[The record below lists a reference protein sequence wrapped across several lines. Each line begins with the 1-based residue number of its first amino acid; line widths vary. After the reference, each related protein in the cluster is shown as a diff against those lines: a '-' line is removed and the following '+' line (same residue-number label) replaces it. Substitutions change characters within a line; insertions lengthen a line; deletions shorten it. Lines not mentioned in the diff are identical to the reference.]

1 MNQNYRS
8 LYDREH
14 EHSSCGVG
22 FITDKTGE
30 QTHELLQLSHEAL
43 CTIPHRG
50 GMNAEGIGDGA
61 GVNIDLSVNF
71 YRFLT
76 AKPTLEKGDFGVAN
90 FFFPFDASQTDK
102 TKQLIESTFAAFK
115 FEIDQWREVPVNL
128 DAVNEASQ
136 QAQQTIHQ
144 VVFLRGDA
152 YADAVQFENAINL
165 ALSELESTGFT
176 DGDLEGFYPLSMSSK
191 TQVYKG
197 RLNSGEVVPF
207 FADLS
212 HPEHKVTTLF
222 FHTRFSTNTAPATMM
237 AQPFRRMAHNGELN
251 TDKKNRLSED
261 AIARQQHKKVIF
273 PKGQSDSARLDQTL
287 ARRVVEDEMDIV
299 TAVLAMMPPAWEND
313 PSMSDDVR
321 AMLEYFSLSEEKNDG
336 PAALIFSDGQKVGAR
351 LDRLG
356 LRPLRSV
363 ETERYLAVMSESGQI
378 DFPPESVTRYGRI
391 QAGGMIYFDHA
402 TGRSYETNEILETLA
417 KARDYKGLL
426 ASARITLDDIE
437 PVGIEKIQDNTQF
450 STYSRHVAYSLNQES
465 FKFFLDPMIE
475 NAAEKISAMGF
486 GLAPNVLTD
495 EEGGMSK
502 YFSQRFAQVTN
513 PPLDS
518 LRESDGMTLRVAL
531 GAKPNFSPRD
541 SVQLVLQS
549 PILQPQ
555 QLEQIFTQ
563 TQIGVETYDALFK
576 PTLNS
581 REDNAVRVEEAIAA
595 LCDQV
600 EDAARRRVGIVVVS
614 DKQISQEYA
623 ALPAILTVAAL
634 NQRLIQ
640 KGLRFNTSLV
650 YLTGQAASSH
660 DIACLLGF
668 GASAVCP
675 LSVYHRAQTLSNNQT
690 VEKGLNNFQKAVE
703 KSLMKTM
710 GKFGLCTAESYI
722 GGEFFESN
730 FLDSDSDGLKA
741 YFPNISSPVGGAQFD
756 DLAWS
761 AAKWHF
767 KALAINEENQIPLLG
782 LFKERQD
789 GAGHSFGNTA
799 VREYIN
805 MTQESVQYADA
816 SADQAEIALDKTS
829 EFVGEDVDYK
839 DKGFDKRTP
848 EQIDEFA
855 ITPSYRAFTSNLY
868 SERET
873 RPAALRDILL
883 LPLDFSAA
891 NSVDDVVKLLDRF
904 HREGNVNYLWQGI
917 TVEALGESRFALALT
932 QREPQLLKAAI
943 ERVWQDHLTDIAI
956 EFDKVV
962 ILANERLAVFLSKVR
977 QAKTPLAIN
986 EVEPAHLITPT
997 LASGAMSHGALNA
1010 NAHIAVAQGTNIA
1023 GAMSNSGEGGEH
1035 SSRYNSIKS
1044 SKIKQFAS
1052 GRFGVW
1058 VGYLADPQLQEI
1070 EIKIAQ
1076 GAKPGEGGQLPAPK
1090 VTVEIAAAR
1099 GGTPGVE
1106 LVSPP
1111 PHHDTYSIE
1120 DLGQLIHDAKAAR
1133 VKVIVKLVSSEG
1145 IGTIAVGVAKAGA
1158 DVINVAGN
1166 TGGTGAA
1173 AVTSLKNTG
1182 RAAEIGIAE
1191 VHQALS
1197 ENGLRDKVVL
1207 RCSNAHQTGMDVIK
1221 SAIMGGDSFEFGTT
1235 ALMMLK
1241 CVMAKNCNVKC
1252 PAGLTTNPE
1261 LYQGDPRALAQYFL
1275 NVAHEVREIL
1285 AALGYCSLREIRGRT
1300 ELLHLANHH
1309 SIVGRLDVTGLLRPV
1324 DLVKVAKPVYLEA
1337 DFTPDQHFID
1347 ALFESYFTAE
1357 VAQIELESVK
1367 LNNRNKSTGGQLSID
1382 VERFLNY
1389 GNGYATQGRK
1399 GEAGDVCVNAQSHPS
1414 IFTSANGRR
1423 FLAPE
1428 SVKVRTHGSAGQSYG
1443 AFNNSG
1449 IIMEHTGVCNDGV
1462 GKGSSGGHIV
1472 VRSPGGGALE
1482 TGKNVLIGN
1491 FALFGATGGQI
1502 FVQGEAGDRFAVRN
1516 SGAVAV
1522 VEGVGDFCCEY
1533 MTNGSVINL
1542 GDYGKGFGNGMSGGV
1557 AYQYDVDGSFAAR
1570 CSEDSVTA
1578 LPLIEHNEGYEQAL
1592 KWHLEEH
1599 VRFTQSPTA
1608 KALLDDW
1615 ATSRTLFTLVF
1626 PLALTQSQ
1634 HPDSILKTHSR
1645 KKMLEELI
1653 AGEANRLIESV
1664 HLAYESGEALSDGLS
1679 PQYGDMDTVLIFDL
1693 LTQSGVLHRA
1703 HQLVSSQ
1710 SECEVQQSR
1719 LVKRLFE
1726 LRDKK
1731 LLDTLLKDV
1740 KEAVS
1745 NYRDEELSVLLA
1757 HKRVVDYKT
1766 SLARR
1771 DVTDTHSRGTS
1782 VWIIARE
1789 QEIQKQLQQIE
1800 PLAQRM
1806 ATLYCHTFADVIREE
1821 IEQEKAQA
1829 ASQQTAKA
1837 QSA

>member
-1 MNQNYRS
+1 MNQESRS

-30 QTHELLQLSHEAL
+30 QTHQLLALAHEAL

-71 YRFLT
+71 YRFLLNE
-76 AKPTLEKGDFGVAN
+76 PTLEKGEFGVAN
-90 FFFPFDASQTDK
+90 FFFPFDSIQFENAK
-102 TKQLIESTFAAFK
+102 ALILETLYKYSLK
-115 FEIDQWREVPVNL
+115 VELWREVPVNPE
-128 DAVNEASQ
+128 AVNNASQ
-136 QAQQTIHQ
+136 KVQQTIQQ
-144 VVFLRGDA
+144 VVFLRGDSQP
-152 YADAVQFENAINL
+152 DAQAFEDQINA
-165 ALSELESTGFT
+165 ALSELESVGFT
-176 DGDLEGFYPLSMSSK
+176 APELEGFYPLSMSSR

-197 RLNSGEVVPF
+197 RLNSGEVVPY
-207 FADLS
+207 FADLT
-212 HPEHKVTTLF
+212 HPEHHVTTLF

-287 ARRVVEDEMDIV
+287 ARRVIEDRMDIV

-313 PSMSDDVR
+313 ESISQEVR
-321 AMLEYFSLSEEKNDG
+321 DMLEYFSLSEEKNDG
-336 PAALIFSDGQKVGAR
+336 PAALIFSDGEKVGAR

-363 ETERYLAVMSESGQI
+363 ETDRYLAVMSESGQI
-378 DFPPESVTRYGRI
+378 DFPPEDVVRYGRI
-391 QAGGMIYFDHA
+391 QAGGMIYFDHS
-402 TGRSYETNEILETLA
+402 TGKSYETKEILETLA
-417 KARDYKGLL
+417 KERNYSALL
-426 ASARITLDDIE
+426 ASAKMTLGDID
-437 PVGIEKIQDNTQF
+437 PVDVSSIQENTNF

-475 NAAEKISAMGF
+475 NGAEKISAMGF

-531 GAKPNFSPRD
+531 GAKPGFSPQD
-541 SVQLVLQS
+541 TVQLVLQS
-549 PILQPQ
+549 PVLQPQ
-555 QLEQIFTQ
+555 QLEQIQNQDRIEVATF
-563 TQIGVETYDALFK
+563 DALYS

-581 REDNAVRVEEAIAA
+581 REDNAKRVEEAIVA
-595 LCDQV
+595 LCD
-600 EDAARRRVGIVVVS
+600 EIEEAARRRCGIVLLT
-614 DKQISQEYA
+614 DKNIGKDKA
-623 ALPAILTVAAL
+623 ALPAILMVAAA
-634 NQRLIQ
+634 NQRLIKQ
-640 KGLRFNTSLV
+640 GLRFNTSIV

-675 LSVYHRAQTLSNNQT
+675 ISVFYRAQTLSNNQT
-690 VEKGLNNFQKAVE
+690 VEAGLKNFQKAVE

-730 FLDSDSDGLKA
+730 FLDSDSDCLKD
-741 YFPNISSPVGGAQFD
+741 YFPNISSPVGGARFD

-761 AAKWHF
+761 SAKWHF

-805 MTQESVQYADA
+805 MTQEPVTY
-816 SADQAEIALDKTS
+816 ADQAELAMDKTNQFAS
-829 EFVGEDVDYK
+829 EDIAYK
-839 DKGFDKRTP
+839 DKGYEKRTP
-848 EQIDEFA
+848 EQIDEFEV
-855 ITPSYRAFTSNLY
+855 TPSYRSFIDNLY
-868 SERET
+868 SEREE

-883 LPLDFSAA
+883 LPLNFSAA
-891 NSVDDVVKLLDRF
+891 STVEEFAHLLDRF
-904 HREGNVNYLWQGI
+904 HLDGNVNYLWGGI
-917 TVEALGESRFALALT
+917 TIENQSQTDRAFTITLDNTERTALLAEALQNGWGENV
-932 QREPQLLKAAI
+932 EQLSLHA
-943 ERVWQDHLTDIAI
+943 
-956 EFDKVV
+956 DKVDV
-962 ILANERLAVFLSKVR
+962 VLTEKYAQFLASIKKANAPISLD
-977 QAKTPLAIN
+977 
-986 EVEPAHLITPT
+986 EVEPAHVITPT
-997 LASGAMSHGALNA
+997 FASGAMSHGALNS

-1035 SSRYNSIKS
+1035 STRFNSIKS

-1058 VGYLADPQLQEI
+1058 VGYLADPQLEEI

-1076 GAKPGEGGQLPAPK
+1076 GAKPGEGGQLPSPK

-1133 VKVIVKLVSSEG
+1133 VRVIVKLVSSEG

-1191 VHQALS
+1191 VHQSLS
-1197 ENGLRDKVVL
+1197 ENGLRDKVTL

-1241 CVMAKNCNVKC
+1241 CVMAKNCNIKC

-1261 LYQGDPRALAQYFL
+1261 LYQGDPRALAQYFQ

-1285 AALGYCSLREIRGRT
+1285 ANLGFQSLREIRGKT

-1309 SIVGRLDVTGLLRPV
+1309 SIVGRLDVTGLLREV
-1324 DLVKVAKPVYLEA
+1324 EHVRVAHPVYLEA
-1337 DFTPDQHFID
+1337 DFTPDD
-1347 ALFESYFTAE
+1347 AYIEKLLGDYFDSE
-1357 VAQIELESVK
+1357 LLNIELSGTK

-1382 VERFLNY
+1382 IERALNY
-1389 GNGYATQGRK
+1389 QNV
-1399 GEAGDVCVNAQSHPS
+1399 GENHPAVFTAG
-1414 IFTSANGRR
+1414 NGRR
-1423 FLAPE
+1423 FLDAE
-1428 SVKVRTHGSAGQSYG
+1428 SVVVRTHGSAGQSYG

-1449 IIMEHTGVCNDGV
+1449 LVMEHVGTCNDGV

-1472 VRSPGGGALE
+1472 VRTPGSKQLSAGN
-1482 TGKNVLIGN
+1482 NVLIGN
-1491 FALFGATGGQI
+1491 FALFGATGGQAFI
-1502 FVQGEAGDRFAVRN
+1502 QGEAGDRFAVRN

-1542 GDYGKGFGNGMSGGV
+1542 GSYGKGFGNGMSGGV
-1557 AYQYDVDGSFAAR
+1557 AYQYDVDGAFANR
-1570 CSEDSVTA
+1570 CSKDSVLA
-1578 LPLIEHNEGYEQAL
+1578 LPLIEHNEGYEEAL
-1592 KWHLEEH
+1592 KWHLEQH
-1599 VRFTQSPTA
+1599 VKFTQSETA
-1608 KALLDDW
+1608 KAILADW
-1615 ATSRTLFTLVF
+1615 ATSRTLFTLVL

-1634 HPDSILKTHSR
+1634 HPDSILSTHPR

-1653 AGEANRLIESV
+1653 QGEANRLIEEV
-1664 HLAYESGEALSDGLS
+1664 HFAYEDNQPLSRGLS
-1679 PQYGDMDTVLIFDL
+1679 PQYGDMDTPLICNL

-1703 HQLVSSQ
+1703 HQLVKGQ
-1710 SECEVQQSR
+1710 YEGDVEQSR
-1719 LVKRLFE
+1719 AVKRLFE

-1731 LLDTLLKDV
+1731 LLDMLLKDV
-1740 KEAVS
+1740 KEAIS
-1745 NYRDEELSVLLA
+1745 NYRDEELAVLLA
-1757 HKRVVDYKT
+1757 AKRVQDYKT

-1771 DVTDTHSRGTS
+1771 DVWDTHSRGTT
-1782 VWIIARE
+1782 VWILARE
-1789 QEIQKQLQQIE
+1789 QDISEQMKDIE
-1800 PLAQRM
+1800 AVSLRM
-1806 ATLYCHTFADVIREE
+1806 ATLYCHVFADVIRDD
-1821 IEQEKAQA
+1821 IEQQK
-1829 ASQQTAKA
+1829 SQEQLEAQTA
-1837 QSA
+1837 

>member
-1 MNQNYRS
+1 MNQESRS

-30 QTHELLQLSHEAL
+30 QTHQLLALAHEAL

-71 YRFLT
+71 YRFLLNE
-76 AKPTLEKGDFGVAN
+76 PTLEKGEFGVAN
-90 FFFPFDASQTDK
+90 FFFPFDSTQFENAK
-102 TKQLIESTFAAFK
+102 TLILETLYKYSLK
-115 FEIDQWREVPVNL
+115 VELWREVPVNPE
-128 DAVNEASQ
+128 AVNNASQ
-136 QAQQTIHQ
+136 KVQQTIQQ
-144 VVFLRGDA
+144 VVFLRGDSQP
-152 YADAVQFENAINL
+152 DAQAFEDQINA
-165 ALSELESTGFT
+165 ALSELESVGFT
-176 DGDLEGFYPLSMSSK
+176 APELEGFYPLSMSSR

-197 RLNSGEVVPF
+197 RLNSGEVVPY
-207 FADLS
+207 FADLTD
-212 HPEHKVTTLF
+212 PEHHVTTLF

-287 ARRVVEDEMDIV
+287 ARRVIEDRMDIV

-313 PSMSDDVR
+313 ESISQEVR
-321 AMLEYFSLSEEKNDG
+321 DMLEYFSLSEEKNDG
-336 PAALIFSDGQKVGAR
+336 PAALIFSDGEKVGAR

-363 ETERYLAVMSESGQI
+363 ETDRYLAVMSESGQI
-378 DFPPESVTRYGRI
+378 DFPPEDVVRYGRI
-391 QAGGMIYFDHA
+391 QAGGMIYFDHS
-402 TGRSYETNEILETLA
+402 TGKSYETKEILETLA
-417 KARDYKGLL
+417 KERNYSALL
-426 ASARITLDDIE
+426 ASAKMTLGDID
-437 PVGIEKIQDNTQF
+437 PVDVSSIQENTNF

-475 NAAEKISAMGF
+475 NGAEKISAMGF

-531 GAKPNFSPRD
+531 GAKPGFSPQD
-541 SVQLVLQS
+541 TVQLVLQS
-549 PILQPQ
+549 PVLQPQ
-555 QLEQIFTQ
+555 QLEQIQNQDRIEVATF
-563 TQIGVETYDALFK
+563 DALYS

-581 REDNAVRVEEAIAA
+581 REDNAKRVEEAIAA
-595 LCDQV
+595 LCD
-600 EDAARRRVGIVVVS
+600 EIEEAARRRCGIVLLT
-614 DKQISQEYA
+614 DKNIGKDKA
-623 ALPAILTVAAL
+623 ALPAILMVAAA
-634 NQRLIQ
+634 NQRLIKQ
-640 KGLRFNTSLV
+640 GLRFNTSIV

-675 LSVYHRAQTLSNNQT
+675 ISVFYRAQTLSNNQT
-690 VEKGLNNFQKAVE
+690 VEAGLKNFQKAVE

-730 FLDSDSDGLKA
+730 FLDSDSDCLKD
-741 YFPNISSPVGGAQFD
+741 YFPNISSPVGGARFD

-761 AAKWHF
+761 SAKWHF

-805 MTQESVQYADA
+805 MTQEPVTY
-816 SADQAEIALDKTS
+816 ADQAELAMDKTNQFAS
-829 EFVGEDVDYK
+829 EDIAYK
-839 DKGFDKRTP
+839 DKGYEKRTP
-848 EQIDEFA
+848 EQIDEFEV
-855 ITPSYRAFTSNLY
+855 TPSYRSFIDNLY
-868 SERET
+868 SEREE

-891 NSVDDVVKLLDRF
+891 STVEEFAHLLDRF
-904 HREGNVNYLWQGI
+904 HLDGNVNYLWGGI
-917 TVEALGESRFALALT
+917 TIENQSQTDRAFTITLDNTERTALLAEALQNGWGENV
-932 QREPQLLKAAI
+932 EQLSLHA
-943 ERVWQDHLTDIAI
+943 
-956 EFDKVV
+956 DKVDV
-962 ILANERLAVFLSKVR
+962 VLTEKYAQFLASIKKANAPISLD
-977 QAKTPLAIN
+977 
-986 EVEPAHLITPT
+986 EVEPAHVITPT
-997 LASGAMSHGALNA
+997 FASGAMSHGALNS

-1035 SSRYNSIKS
+1035 STRFNSIKS

-1058 VGYLADPQLQEI
+1058 VGYLADPQLEEI

-1076 GAKPGEGGQLPAPK
+1076 GAKPGEGGQLPSPK

-1133 VKVIVKLVSSEG
+1133 VRVIVKLVSSEG

-1191 VHQALS
+1191 VHQSLS
-1197 ENGLRDKVVL
+1197 ENGLRDKVTL

-1241 CVMAKNCNVKC
+1241 CVMAKNCNIKC

-1261 LYQGDPRALAQYFL
+1261 LYQGDPRALAQYFQ

-1285 AALGYCSLREIRGRT
+1285 ASLGFQSLREIRGKT

-1309 SIVGRLDVTGLLRPV
+1309 SIVGRLDVTGLLREV
-1324 DLVKVAKPVYLEA
+1324 EHVRVAHPVYLEA
-1337 DFTPDQHFID
+1337 DFTPDD
-1347 ALFESYFTAE
+1347 AYIEKLLGDYFDSE
-1357 VAQIELESVK
+1357 LLNIELSGTK

-1382 VERFLNY
+1382 IERALNY
-1389 GNGYATQGRK
+1389 QNV
-1399 GEAGDVCVNAQSHPS
+1399 GENHPAVFTAG
-1414 IFTSANGRR
+1414 NGRR
-1423 FLAPE
+1423 FLDAE
-1428 SVKVRTHGSAGQSYG
+1428 SVVVRTHGSAGQSYG

-1449 IIMEHTGVCNDGV
+1449 LVMEHVGTCNDGV

-1472 VRSPGGGALE
+1472 VRTPGSKQLSAGN
-1482 TGKNVLIGN
+1482 NVLIGN
-1491 FALFGATGGQI
+1491 FALFGATGGQAFI
-1502 FVQGEAGDRFAVRN
+1502 QGEAGDRFAVRN

-1542 GDYGKGFGNGMSGGV
+1542 GSYGKGFGNGMSGGV
-1557 AYQYDVDGSFAAR
+1557 AYQYDVDGAFANR
-1570 CSEDSVTA
+1570 CSKDSVLA
-1578 LPLIEHNEGYEQAL
+1578 LPLIEHNEGYEEAL
-1592 KWHLEEH
+1592 KWHLEQH
-1599 VRFTQSPTA
+1599 VKFTQSETA
-1608 KALLDDW
+1608 KAILADW
-1615 ATSRTLFTLVF
+1615 ATSRTLFTLVL

-1634 HPDSILKTHSR
+1634 HPDSILSTHPR

-1653 AGEANRLIESV
+1653 QGEANRLIEEV
-1664 HLAYESGEALSDGLS
+1664 HFAYEDNQPLSRGFS
-1679 PQYGDMDTVLIFDL
+1679 PQYGDMDTPLICNL

-1703 HQLVSSQ
+1703 HQLVKGQ
-1710 SECEVQQSR
+1710 YEGDVEQSR
-1719 LVKRLFE
+1719 AVKRLFE

-1731 LLDTLLKDV
+1731 LLDMLLKDV
-1740 KEAVS
+1740 KEAIS
-1745 NYRDEELSVLLA
+1745 NYRDEELAVLLA
-1757 HKRVVDYKT
+1757 AKRVQDYKT

-1771 DVTDTHSRGTS
+1771 DVWDTHSRGTT
-1782 VWIIARE
+1782 VWILARE
-1789 QEIQKQLQQIE
+1789 QDISEQMKDIE
-1800 PLAQRM
+1800 AVSLRM
-1806 ATLYCHTFADVIREE
+1806 ATLYCHVFADVIRDD
-1821 IEQEKAQA
+1821 IEQQKTQEQLEA
-1829 ASQQTAKA
+1829 QTA
-1837 QSA
+1837 

>member
-1 MNQNYRS
+1 MNQESRS

-30 QTHELLQLSHEAL
+30 QTHQLLALAHEAL

-71 YRFLT
+71 YRFLLNE
-76 AKPTLEKGDFGVAN
+76 PTLEKGEFGVAN
-90 FFFPFDASQTDK
+90 FFFPFDSTQFENAK
-102 TKQLIESTFAAFK
+102 TLILETLYKYSLK
-115 FEIDQWREVPVNL
+115 VELWREVPVNPE
-128 DAVNEASQ
+128 AVNNASQ
-136 QAQQTIHQ
+136 KVQQTIQQ
-144 VVFLRGDA
+144 VVFLRGDSQP
-152 YADAVQFENAINL
+152 DAQAFEDQINA
-165 ALSELESTGFT
+165 ALSELESVGFT
-176 DGDLEGFYPLSMSSK
+176 APELEGFYPLSMSSR

-197 RLNSGEVVPF
+197 RLNSGEVVPY
-207 FADLS
+207 FADLT
-212 HPEHKVTTLF
+212 HPEHHVTTLF

-287 ARRVVEDEMDIV
+287 ARRVIEDRMDIV

-313 PSMSDDVR
+313 ESISQEVR
-321 AMLEYFSLSEEKNDG
+321 DMLEYFSLSEEKNDG
-336 PAALIFSDGQKVGAR
+336 PAALIFSDGEKVGAR

-363 ETERYLAVMSESGQI
+363 ETDRYLAVMSESGQI
-378 DFPPESVTRYGRI
+378 DFPPEDVVRYGRI
-391 QAGGMIYFDHA
+391 QAGGMIYFDHS
-402 TGRSYETNEILETLA
+402 TGKSYETKEILETLA
-417 KARDYKGLL
+417 KERNYSALL
-426 ASARITLDDIE
+426 ASAKMTLSDID
-437 PVGIEKIQDNTQF
+437 PVDVSSIQENTNF

-475 NAAEKISAMGF
+475 NGAEKISAMGF

-531 GAKPNFSPRD
+531 GAKPGFSPQD
-541 SVQLVLQS
+541 TVQLVLQS
-549 PILQPQ
+549 PVLQPQ
-555 QLEQIFTQ
+555 QLEQIQNQNRIEVATF
-563 TQIGVETYDALFK
+563 DALYS

-581 REDNAVRVEEAIAA
+581 REDNAKRVEEAIAA
-595 LCDQV
+595 LCD
-600 EDAARRRVGIVVVS
+600 EIEEAARRRCGIVLLT
-614 DKQISQEYA
+614 DKNIGKDKA
-623 ALPAILTVAAL
+623 ALPAILMVAAA
-634 NQRLIQ
+634 NQRLIKQ
-640 KGLRFNTSLV
+640 GLRFNTSIV

-675 LSVYHRAQTLSNNQT
+675 ISVFYRAQTLSNNQT
-690 VEKGLNNFQKAVE
+690 VEAGLKNFQKAVE

-730 FLDSDSDGLKA
+730 FLDSDSDCLKD
-741 YFPNISSPVGGAQFD
+741 YFPNISSPVGGARFD

-761 AAKWHF
+761 SAKWHF

-805 MTQESVQYADA
+805 MTQEPVTY
-816 SADQAEIALDKTS
+816 ADQAELAMDKTNQFAS
-829 EFVGEDVDYK
+829 EDIAYK
-839 DKGFDKRTP
+839 DKGYEKRTP
-848 EQIDEFA
+848 EQIDEFEV
-855 ITPSYRAFTSNLY
+855 TPSYRSFIDNLY
-868 SERET
+868 SEREE

-891 NSVDDVVKLLDRF
+891 STVEEFAHLLDRF
-904 HREGNVNYLWQGI
+904 HLDGNVNYLWGGI
-917 TVEALGESRFALALT
+917 TIESQSQTDRAFTIALDNTERTALLAEALQNGWGENV
-932 QREPQLLKAAI
+932 EQLSLHA
-943 ERVWQDHLTDIAI
+943 
-956 EFDKVV
+956 DKVDV
-962 ILANERLAVFLSKVR
+962 VMTEKYAQFLASIKKANAPISLD
-977 QAKTPLAIN
+977 
-986 EVEPAHLITPT
+986 EVEPAHVITPT
-997 LASGAMSHGALNA
+997 FASGAMSHGALNS

-1035 SSRYNSIKS
+1035 STRFNSIKS

-1058 VGYLADPQLQEI
+1058 VGYLADPQLEEI

-1076 GAKPGEGGQLPAPK
+1076 GAKPGEGGQLPSPK

-1133 VKVIVKLVSSEG
+1133 VRVIVKLVSSEG

-1191 VHQALS
+1191 VHQSLS
-1197 ENGLRDKVVL
+1197 ENGLRDKVTL

-1241 CVMAKNCNVKC
+1241 CVMAKNCNIKC

-1261 LYQGDPRALAQYFL
+1261 LYQGDPRALAQYFQ

-1285 AALGYCSLREIRGRT
+1285 ASLGFQSLREIRGKT

-1309 SIVGRLDVTGLLRPV
+1309 SIVGRLDVTGLLREV
-1324 DLVKVAKPVYLEA
+1324 EHVRVAHPVYLEA
-1337 DFTPDQHFID
+1337 DFTPDD
-1347 ALFESYFTAE
+1347 AYIEKLLGDYFDSE
-1357 VAQIELESVK
+1357 LLNIELSGTK

-1382 VERFLNY
+1382 IERALNY
-1389 GNGYATQGRK
+1389 QNV
-1399 GEAGDVCVNAQSHPS
+1399 GENHPAVFTAG
-1414 IFTSANGRR
+1414 NGRR
-1423 FLAPE
+1423 FLDAE
-1428 SVKVRTHGSAGQSYG
+1428 SVVVRTHGSAGQSYG

-1449 IIMEHTGVCNDGV
+1449 LVMEHVGTCNDGV

-1472 VRSPGGGALE
+1472 VRTPGSKQLSAGN
-1482 TGKNVLIGN
+1482 NVLIGN
-1491 FALFGATGGQI
+1491 FALFGATGGQAFI
-1502 FVQGEAGDRFAVRN
+1502 QGEAGDRFAVRN

-1542 GDYGKGFGNGMSGGV
+1542 GSYGKGFGNGMSGGV
-1557 AYQYDVDGSFAAR
+1557 AYQYDVDGAFANR
-1570 CSEDSVTA
+1570 CSKDSVLA
-1578 LPLIEHNEGYEQAL
+1578 LPLIEHNEGYEEAL
-1592 KWHLEEH
+1592 KWHLEQH
-1599 VRFTQSPTA
+1599 VKFTQSETA
-1608 KALLDDW
+1608 KAILADW
-1615 ATSRTLFTLVF
+1615 ATSRTLFTLVL

-1634 HPDSILKTHSR
+1634 HPDSILSTHPR

-1653 AGEANRLIESV
+1653 QGEANRLIEEV
-1664 HLAYESGEALSDGLS
+1664 HFAYEDNQPLSRGFS
-1679 PQYGDMDTVLIFDL
+1679 PQYGDMDTPLICNL

-1703 HQLVSSQ
+1703 HQLVKGQ
-1710 SECEVQQSR
+1710 YEGDVEQSR
-1719 LVKRLFE
+1719 AVKRLFE

-1731 LLDTLLKDV
+1731 LLDMLLKDV
-1740 KEAVS
+1740 KEAIS
-1745 NYRDEELSVLLA
+1745 NYRDEELAVLLA
-1757 HKRVVDYKT
+1757 AKRVQDYKT

-1771 DVTDTHSRGTS
+1771 DVWDTHSRGTT
-1782 VWIIARE
+1782 VWILARE
-1789 QEIQKQLQQIE
+1789 QDISEQMKDIE
-1800 PLAQRM
+1800 AVSLRM
-1806 ATLYCHTFADVIREE
+1806 ATLYCHVFADVIRDD
-1821 IEQEKAQA
+1821 IEQQKTQEQLEA
-1829 ASQQTAKA
+1829 QTA
-1837 QSA
+1837 

>member
-1 MNQNYRS
+1 MNQESRS

-30 QTHELLQLSHEAL
+30 QTHQLLTLAHEAL

-71 YRFLT
+71 YRFLLND
-76 AKPTLEKGDFGVAN
+76 PTLEKGEFGVAN
-90 FFFPFDASQTDK
+90 FFFPFDSTQFESAK
-102 TKQLIESTFAAFK
+102 TLILETLYKYSLK
-115 FEIDQWREVPVNL
+115 VELWREVPVNL
-128 DAVNEASQ
+128 HAVNQASQ
-136 QAQQTIHQ
+136 SVQQAIQQ
-144 VVFLRGDA
+144 VVFLNGDNQI
-152 YADAVQFENAINL
+152 DKQVFEDQIND
-165 ALSELESTGFT
+165 ALSELESIGFT
-176 DGDLEGFYPLSMSSK
+176 EPGLEGFYPLSMSSR

-197 RLNSGEVVPF
+197 RLNSGEVVPY
-207 FADLS
+207 FADLM
-212 HPEHKVTTLF
+212 HPEHHVTTLF

-287 ARRVVEDEMDIV
+287 ARRVVEDRMDIV

-313 PSMSDDVR
+313 ESISQEVR
-321 AMLEYFSLSEEKNDG
+321 DMLEYFSLSEEKNDG
-336 PAALIFSDGQKVGAR
+336 PAALIFSDGEKVGAR

-363 ETERYLAVMSESGQI
+363 ETHRYLAVMSESGQI
-378 DFPPESVTRYGRI
+378 DFPPEEVTRYGRI
-391 QAGGMIYFDHA
+391 QAGGMIYFDHS
-402 TGRSYETNEILETLA
+402 TGKSYETKEILETLA
-417 KARDYKGLL
+417 KERNYSALL
-426 ASARITLDDIE
+426 ESAKITLNDLE
-437 PVGIEKIQDNTQF
+437 PVAIDVVQENNNF

-475 NAAEKISAMGF
+475 NGAEKISAMGF

-531 GAKPNFSPRD
+531 GAKPGFSPQD
-541 SVQLVLQS
+541 TVQLVLKS
-549 PILQPQ
+549 PVLQPQ
-555 QLEQIFTQ
+555 QLEQILEQSRIEVQ
-563 TQIGVETYDALFK
+563 TFDTLYT

-581 REDNAVRVEEAIAA
+581 REDNAKRVEEAINA
-595 LCDQV
+595 LCDDI
-600 EDAARRRVGIVVVS
+600 EEAARRRCGIVLLS
-614 DKQISQEYA
+614 DKNISKDKA
-623 ALPAILTVAAL
+623 ALPAILMAAAA
-634 NQRLIQ
+634 NQRLIKQ
-640 KGLRFNTSLV
+640 GLRFNTSIV

-675 LSVYHRAQTLSNNQT
+675 ISVFYRAQTLSTNQS
-690 VEKGLNNFQKAVE
+690 VEAGLKHFQKAVE

-730 FLDSDSDGLKA
+730 FLDSDSDCLKQ
-741 YFPNISSPVGGAQFD
+741 YFPNISSPVGGARFE

-761 AAKWHF
+761 SAKWHF

-805 MTQESVQYADA
+805 MTQEPVTY
-816 SADQAEIALDKTS
+816 ADQAELAMDKTNQFAS
-829 EFVGEDVDYK
+829 ADIAYK
-839 DKGFDKRTP
+839 DKGYEKRSAK
-848 EQIDEFA
+848 QIDEFEV
-855 ITPSYRAFTSNLY
+855 TPSYRSFIDNLY
-868 SERET
+868 QERSA

-891 NSVDDVVKLLDRF
+891 RTTEAFAHLLDRF
-904 HREGNVNYLWQGI
+904 HLDGNVNYLWGGI
-917 TVEALGESRFALALT
+917 SIECISDQDRRFNFRLDNTSNLPTFAEALQIGWADHVE
-932 QREPQLLKAAI
+932 QLSLL
-943 ERVWQDHLTDIAI
+943 V
-956 EFDKVV
+956 DKVEV
-962 ILANERLAVFLSKVR
+962 VLAPRYAAFI
-977 QAKTPLAIN
+977 AKIQKAKAPIGLD
-986 EVEPAHLITPT
+986 EVDPAHLITPT
-997 LASGAMSHGALNA
+997 FASGAMSHGALNS

-1035 SSRYNSIKS
+1035 SSRFNSIKS

-1058 VGYLADPQLQEI
+1058 VGYLADPQLEEI

-1076 GAKPGEGGQLPAPK
+1076 GAKPGEGGQLPSPK

-1133 VKVIVKLVSSEG
+1133 VRVIVKLVSSEG

-1191 VHQALS
+1191 VHQSLS
-1197 ENGLRDKVVL
+1197 ENGLRDKVTL

-1261 LYQGDPRALAQYFL
+1261 LYQGDPRALAQYFQ

-1285 AALGYCSLREIRGRT
+1285 ASLGYRSLRDIRGKT

-1309 SIVGRLDVTGLLRPV
+1309 SIVGRLDVTGLLREV
-1324 DLVKVAKPVYLEA
+1324 EHVTVSHPVYLEA
-1337 DFTPDQHFID
+1337 DFTPDD
-1347 ALFESYFTAE
+1347 AYIEKLLGDYFNSE
-1357 VAQIELESVK
+1357 NLNIELAGTK

-1382 VERFLNY
+1382 IERALNY
-1389 GNGYATQGRK
+1389 ENV
-1399 GEAGDVCVNAQSHPS
+1399 GEQHPAVFTAG
-1414 IFTSANGRR
+1414 NGRR
-1423 FLAPE
+1423 YLDAE
-1428 SVKVRTHGSAGQSYG
+1428 SVVVRTLGSAGQSYG

-1449 IIMEHTGVCNDGV
+1449 LVMEHVGTCNDGV
-1462 GKGSSGGHIV
+1462 GKGASGGHIV
-1472 VRSPGGGALE
+1472 VRSPGGNDMSAGN
-1482 TGKNVLIGN
+1482 NVLIGN
-1491 FALFGATGGQI
+1491 FALFGATGGQAFI
-1502 FVQGEAGDRFAVRN
+1502 QGEAGDRFAVRN

-1542 GDYGKGFGNGMSGGV
+1542 GGYGKGFGNGMSGGL
-1557 AYQYDVDGSFAAR
+1557 AYQYDVDGAFIQS
-1570 CSEDSVTA
+1570 CSKDSVLA
-1578 LPLIEHNEGYEQAL
+1578 LPLIEHNEGYEEAL
-1592 KWHLEEH
+1592 KWHLAEH
-1599 VRFTQSPTA
+1599 VRFTQSTKA
-1608 KALLDDW
+1608 KAILEDW
-1615 ATSRTLFTLVF
+1615 ATSRTLFTLVL

-1634 HPDSILKTHSR
+1634 HPESILAANTR
-1645 KKMLEELI
+1645 KKMMEELI
-1653 AGEANRLIESV
+1653 LGESNRLIEEV
-1664 HLAYESGEALSDGLS
+1664 HFAYEGNEALSRGFS
-1679 PQYGDMDTVLIFDL
+1679 PQYGDMDTPLICDL

-1703 HQLVSSQ
+1703 QQLVKGQ
-1710 SECEVQQSR
+1710 FEGEVDQSR
-1719 LVKRLFE
+1719 AIKRLFE

-1740 KEAVS
+1740 KEAIS
-1745 NYRDEELSVLLA
+1745 NYRDEELAVLLA
-1757 HKRVVDYKT
+1757 AKRVQDYKT

-1771 DVTDTHSRGTS
+1771 DVWDTHSRGTS
-1782 VWIIARE
+1782 VWILARE
-1789 QEIQKQLQQIE
+1789 QDINEQMADIE
-1800 PLAQRM
+1800 AVSLRM
-1806 ATLYCHTFADVIREE
+1806 ATLYCHVFADVIRED
-1821 IEQEKAQA
+1821 IEQQKTQQVLEA
-1829 ASQQTAKA
+1829 QTA
-1837 QSA
+1837 

>member
-1 MNQNYRS
+1 MNQESRS

-30 QTHELLQLSHEAL
+30 QTHQLLALAHEAL

-71 YRFLT
+71 YRFLLNE
-76 AKPTLEKGDFGVAN
+76 PTLEKGEFGVAN
-90 FFFPFDASQTDK
+90 FFFPFDSIQFENAK
-102 TKQLIESTFAAFK
+102 ALILETLYKYSLK
-115 FEIDQWREVPVNL
+115 VELWREVPVNPE
-128 DAVNEASQ
+128 AVNNASQ
-136 QAQQTIHQ
+136 KVQQTIQQ
-144 VVFLRGDA
+144 VVFLRGDSQP
-152 YADAVQFENAINL
+152 DAQAFEDQINA
-165 ALSELESTGFT
+165 ALSELESVGFT
-176 DGDLEGFYPLSMSSK
+176 APELEGFYPLSMSSR

-197 RLNSGEVVPF
+197 RLNSGEVVPY
-207 FADLS
+207 FADLT
-212 HPEHKVTTLF
+212 HPEHHVTTLF

-287 ARRVVEDEMDIV
+287 ARRVIEDRMDIV

-313 PSMSDDVR
+313 ESISQEVR
-321 AMLEYFSLSEEKNDG
+321 DMLEYFSLSEEKNDG
-336 PAALIFSDGQKVGAR
+336 PAALIFSDGEKVGAR

-363 ETERYLAVMSESGQI
+363 ETDRYLAVMSESGQI
-378 DFPPESVTRYGRI
+378 DFPPEDVVRYGRI
-391 QAGGMIYFDHA
+391 QAGGMIYFDHS
-402 TGRSYETNEILETLA
+402 TGKSYETKEILETLA
-417 KARDYKGLL
+417 KERNYSALL
-426 ASARITLDDIE
+426 ASAKMTLGDID
-437 PVGIEKIQDNTQF
+437 PVDVSSIQENTNF

-475 NAAEKISAMGF
+475 NGAEKISAMGF

-531 GAKPNFSPRD
+531 GAKPGFSPQD
-541 SVQLVLQS
+541 TVQLVLQS
-549 PILQPQ
+549 PVLQPQ
-555 QLEQIFTQ
+555 QLEQIQNQDRIEVATF
-563 TQIGVETYDALFK
+563 DALYS

-581 REDNAVRVEEAIAA
+581 REDNAKRVEEAIVA
-595 LCDQV
+595 LCD
-600 EDAARRRVGIVVVS
+600 EIEEAARRRCGIVLLT
-614 DKQISQEYA
+614 DKNIGKDKA
-623 ALPAILTVAAL
+623 ALPAILMVAAA
-634 NQRLIQ
+634 NQRLIKQ
-640 KGLRFNTSLV
+640 GLRFNTSIV

-675 LSVYHRAQTLSNNQT
+675 ISVFYRAQTLSNNQT
-690 VEKGLNNFQKAVE
+690 VEAGLKNFQKAVE

-730 FLDSDSDGLKA
+730 FLDSDSDCLKD
-741 YFPNISSPVGGAQFD
+741 YFPNISSPVGGARFD

-761 AAKWHF
+761 SAKWHF

-805 MTQESVQYADA
+805 MTQEPVTY
-816 SADQAEIALDKTS
+816 ADQAELAMDKTNQFAS
-829 EFVGEDVDYK
+829 EDIAYK
-839 DKGFDKRTP
+839 DKGYEKRTP
-848 EQIDEFA
+848 EQIDEFEV
-855 ITPSYRAFTSNLY
+855 TPSYRSFIDNLY
-868 SERET
+868 SEREE

-883 LPLDFSAA
+883 LPLNFSAA
-891 NSVDDVVKLLDRF
+891 STVEEFAHLLDRF
-904 HREGNVNYLWQGI
+904 HLDGNVNYLWGGI
-917 TVEALGESRFALALT
+917 TIENQSQTDRAFTITLDNTERTALLAEALQNGWGENV
-932 QREPQLLKAAI
+932 EQLSLHA
-943 ERVWQDHLTDIAI
+943 
-956 EFDKVV
+956 DKVDV
-962 ILANERLAVFLSKVR
+962 VLTEKYAQFLASIKKANAPISLD
-977 QAKTPLAIN
+977 
-986 EVEPAHLITPT
+986 EVEPAHVITPT
-997 LASGAMSHGALNA
+997 FASGAMSHGALNS

-1035 SSRYNSIKS
+1035 STRFNSIKS

-1058 VGYLADPQLQEI
+1058 VGYLADPQLEEI

-1076 GAKPGEGGQLPAPK
+1076 GAKPGEGGQLPSPK

-1133 VKVIVKLVSSEG
+1133 VRVIVKLVSSEG

-1191 VHQALS
+1191 VHQSLS
-1197 ENGLRDKVVL
+1197 ENGLRDKVTL

-1241 CVMAKNCNVKC
+1241 CVMAKNCNIKC

-1261 LYQGDPRALAQYFL
+1261 LYQGDPRALAQYFQ

-1285 AALGYCSLREIRGRT
+1285 ASLGFQSLREIRGKT

-1309 SIVGRLDVTGLLRPV
+1309 SIVGRLDVTGLLREV
-1324 DLVKVAKPVYLEA
+1324 EHVRVAHPVYLEA
-1337 DFTPDQHFID
+1337 DFTPDD
-1347 ALFESYFTAE
+1347 AYIEKLLGDYFDSE
-1357 VAQIELESVK
+1357 LLNIELSGTK

-1382 VERFLNY
+1382 IERALNY
-1389 GNGYATQGRK
+1389 QNV
-1399 GEAGDVCVNAQSHPS
+1399 GENHPAVFTAG
-1414 IFTSANGRR
+1414 NGRR
-1423 FLAPE
+1423 FLDAE
-1428 SVKVRTHGSAGQSYG
+1428 SVVVRTHGSAGQSYG

-1449 IIMEHTGVCNDGV
+1449 LVMEHVGTCNDGV

-1472 VRSPGGGALE
+1472 VRTPGSKQLSAGN
-1482 TGKNVLIGN
+1482 NVLIGN
-1491 FALFGATGGQI
+1491 FALFGATGGQAFI
-1502 FVQGEAGDRFAVRN
+1502 QGEAGDRFAVRN

-1542 GDYGKGFGNGMSGGV
+1542 GSYGKGFGNGMSGGV
-1557 AYQYDVDGSFAAR
+1557 AYQYDVDGAFANR
-1570 CSEDSVTA
+1570 CSKDSVLA
-1578 LPLIEHNEGYEQAL
+1578 LPLIEHNEGYEEAL
-1592 KWHLEEH
+1592 KWHLEQH
-1599 VRFTQSPTA
+1599 VKFTQSETA
-1608 KALLDDW
+1608 KAILADW
-1615 ATSRTLFTLVF
+1615 ATSRTLFTLVL

-1634 HPDSILKTHSR
+1634 HPDSILSTHPR

-1653 AGEANRLIESV
+1653 QGEANRLIEEV
-1664 HLAYESGEALSDGLS
+1664 HFAYEDNQPLSRGFS
-1679 PQYGDMDTVLIFDL
+1679 PQYGDMDTPLICNL

-1703 HQLVSSQ
+1703 HQLVKGQ
-1710 SECEVQQSR
+1710 YEGDVEQSR
-1719 LVKRLFE
+1719 AVKRLFE

-1731 LLDTLLKDV
+1731 LLDMLLKDV
-1740 KEAVS
+1740 KEAIS
-1745 NYRDEELSVLLA
+1745 NYRDEELAVLLA
-1757 HKRVVDYKT
+1757 AKRVQDYKT

-1771 DVTDTHSRGTS
+1771 DVWDTHSRGTT
-1782 VWIIARE
+1782 VWILARE
-1789 QEIQKQLQQIE
+1789 QDISEQMKDIE
-1800 PLAQRM
+1800 AVSLRM
-1806 ATLYCHTFADVIREE
+1806 ATLYCHVFADVIRDD
-1821 IEQEKAQA
+1821 IEQQKTQEQLEA
-1829 ASQQTAKA
+1829 QTA
-1837 QSA
+1837 

>member
-1 MNQNYRS
+1 MNQESRS

-30 QTHELLQLSHEAL
+30 QTHQLLTLAHEAL

-71 YRFLT
+71 YRFLLNE
-76 AKPTLEKGDFGVAN
+76 PTLEKGEFGVAN
-90 FFFPFDASQTDK
+90 FFFPFDSAQFESAK
-102 TKQLIESTFAAFK
+102 SLILETLYKYSLK
-115 FEIDQWREVPVNL
+115 VELWREVPFNPE
-128 DAVNEASQ
+128 AVNEASQ
-136 QAQQTIHQ
+136 KVQQTIQQ
-144 VVFLRGDA
+144 VVFLRGDNQP
-152 YADAVQFENAINL
+152 DAQSFEDQINA
-165 ALSELESTGFT
+165 ALSELESIGFT
-176 DGDLEGFYPLSMSSK
+176 DSEFEGFYPLSMSSR

-197 RLNSGEVVPF
+197 RLNSGEVVPY
-207 FADLS
+207 FADLT
-212 HPEHKVTTLF
+212 HPEHHVTTLF

-287 ARRVVEDEMDIV
+287 ARRVVEDRMDIV

-313 PSMSDDVR
+313 ESISQEVR
-321 AMLEYFSLSEEKNDG
+321 DMLEYFSLSEEKNDG
-336 PAALIFSDGQKVGAR
+336 PAALIFSDGEKVGAR

-363 ETERYLAVMSESGQI
+363 ETNRYLAVMSESGQI
-378 DFPPESVTRYGRI
+378 DFPPEDVIRYGRI
-391 QAGGMIYFDHA
+391 QAGGMIYFDHS
-402 TGRSYETNEILETLA
+402 TGNSYETKEILETLA
-417 KARDYKGLL
+417 KERNYSALL
-426 ASARITLDDIE
+426 ESARITLNDIE
-437 PVGIEKIQDNTQF
+437 PVSLDAVKENNNF

-475 NAAEKISAMGF
+475 NGAEKISAMGF

-531 GAKPNFSPRD
+531 GAKPGFSPQD
-541 SVQLVLQS
+541 TVQLVLQS
-549 PILQPQ
+549 PVLQPQ
-555 QLEQIFTQ
+555 QLEQILEQDRIEVATFDTLY
-563 TQIGVETYDALFK
+563 T

-581 REDNAVRVEEAIAA
+581 REENAKRVEEAINA
-595 LCDQV
+595 LCDQI
-600 EDAARRRVGIVVVS
+600 EEAARRRCGIVLLS
-614 DKQISQEYA
+614 DKNISKDKA
-623 ALPAILTVAAL
+623 ALPAILMAAAA
-634 NQRLIQ
+634 NQRLIKQ
-640 KGLRFNTSLV
+640 GLRFDTSIV

-668 GASAVCP
+668 GSSAVCP
-675 LSVYHRAQTLSNNQT
+675 ISVFYRAQTLSTNQT
-690 VEKGLNNFQKAVE
+690 VEAGLKHFQKAVE

-730 FLDSDSDGLKA
+730 FLDSDSDCLKH
-741 YFPNISSPVGGAQFD
+741 YFPNISSPVGGARFE

-761 AAKWHF
+761 SAKWHF

-805 MTQESVQYADA
+805 MTQEPVSY
-816 SADQAEIALDKTS
+816 ADQAELAMDKTNQFAS
-829 EFVGEDVDYK
+829 EDIAYK
-839 DKGFDKRTP
+839 DKGYEKRSP
-848 EQIDEFA
+848 EQIDEFD
-855 ITPSYRAFTSNLY
+855 ITPSYQAFIDNLY
-868 SERET
+868 QERSA

-883 LPLDFSAA
+883 LPLDFSKA
-891 NSVDDVVKLLDRF
+891 NTVEAFSHLLDRF
-904 HREGNVNYLWQGI
+904 HLDGNVNYLWGGI
-917 TVEALGESRFALALT
+917 SIESVSRQDRVFTFCLDNTDNLSTFAEAMQTCWADHVE
-932 QREPQLLKAAI
+932 QLSLH
-943 ERVWQDHLTDIAI
+943 Q
-956 EFDKVV
+956 DKVDV
-962 ILANERLAVFLSKVR
+962 VLAPKYAEFIGKI
-977 QAKTPLAIN
+977 QKAKSPIELDD
-986 EVEPAHLITPT
+986 VEPAHLITPT
-997 LASGAMSHGALNA
+997 FASGAMSHGALNS
-1010 NAHIAVAQGTNIA
+1010 NAHMAVAQGTNIA

-1035 SSRYNSIKS
+1035 SSRFNSIKS

-1058 VGYLADPQLQEI
+1058 VGYLADPQLEEI

-1076 GAKPGEGGQLPAPK
+1076 GAKPGEGGQLPSPK

-1133 VKVIVKLVSSEG
+1133 VRVIVKLVSSEG

-1191 VHQALS
+1191 VHQSLS
-1197 ENGLRDKVVL
+1197 ENGLRDKVTL
-1207 RCSNAHQTGMDVIK
+1207 RCSNAHQTGTDVIK

-1241 CVMAKNCNVKC
+1241 CVMAKNCNIKC

-1285 AALGYCSLREIRGRT
+1285 ASLGYSSLRDIRGKT

-1309 SIVGRLDVTGLLRPV
+1309 SIVGRLDVTGLLREVEHVRVPR
-1324 DLVKVAKPVYLEA
+1324 PVYLEA
-1337 DFTPDQHFID
+1337 DFTPDD
-1347 ALFESYFTAE
+1347 AYIEKLLSEYFNSE
-1357 VAQIELESVK
+1357 LLNIELAGTK

-1382 VERFLNY
+1382 IERALNY
-1389 GNGYATQGRK
+1389 ENV
-1399 GEAGDVCVNAQSHPS
+1399 GEKHPAVFTAG
-1414 IFTSANGRR
+1414 NGRR
-1423 FLAPE
+1423 YLDAE
-1428 SVKVRTHGSAGQSYG
+1428 SIVVRTHGSAGQSYG

-1449 IIMEHTGVCNDGV
+1449 LVMEHVGTCNDGV

-1472 VRSPGGGALE
+1472 VRSPGGNDMSAGN
-1482 TGKNVLIGN
+1482 NVLIGN
-1491 FALFGATGGQI
+1491 FALFGATGGQAFI
-1502 FVQGEAGDRFAVRN
+1502 QGEAGDRFAVRN
-1516 SGAVAV
+1516 SGAIAV

-1542 GDYGKGFGNGMSGGV
+1542 GEYGKGFGNGMSGGL
-1557 AYQYDVDGSFAAR
+1557 AYQYDVDGAFAQR
-1570 CSEDSVTA
+1570 CSKDSVLA
-1578 LPLIEHNEGYEQAL
+1578 LPLIEHDEGYEEAL
-1592 KWHLEEH
+1592 KWHLEQH
-1599 VRFTQSPTA
+1599 VRFTQSE
-1608 KALLDDW
+1608 KAQAILDDW
-1615 ATSRTLFTLVF
+1615 ATSRTLFTLVL

-1634 HPDSILKTHSR
+1634 HPESILETNSR

-1653 AGEANRLIESV
+1653 QGEANRLIEQV
-1664 HLAYESGEALSDGLS
+1664 HFAYEGNEALSRGFS
-1679 PQYGDMDTVLIFDL
+1679 PQYGDMDTPLICDL

-1703 HQLVSSQ
+1703 HQLVKGQ
-1710 SECEVQQSR
+1710 FEGEVEQSR
-1719 LVKRLFE
+1719 AVKRLFE

-1731 LLDTLLKDV
+1731 LLDALLKDI
-1740 KEAVS
+1740 KEAIS
-1745 NYRDEELSVLLA
+1745 NYRDDELAVLLA
-1757 HKRVVDYKT
+1757 AKRVRDYKT

-1771 DVTDTHSRGTS
+1771 DVWDTHSRGTS
-1782 VWIIARE
+1782 VWILARE
-1789 QEIQKQLQQIE
+1789 KDISKQMVEIEAVSL
-1800 PLAQRM
+1800 RT
-1806 ATLYCHTFADVIREE
+1806 ATLYCHVFADVIRDDIEE
-1821 IEQEKAQA
+1821 QKAQQVLEA
-1829 ASQQTAKA
+1829 QTA
-1837 QSA
+1837 

>member
-1 MNQNYRS
+1 MNQESRS

-30 QTHELLQLSHEAL
+30 QTHQLLALAHEAL

-71 YRFLT
+71 YRFLLNE
-76 AKPTLEKGDFGVAN
+76 PTLEKGEFGVAN
-90 FFFPFDASQTDK
+90 FFFPFDSTQFENAKS
-102 TKQLIESTFAAFK
+102 LILETLYKYSLK
-115 FEIDQWREVPVNL
+115 VELWREVPVNPE
-128 DAVNEASQ
+128 AVNNASQ
-136 QAQQTIHQ
+136 KVQQTIQQ
-144 VVFLRGDA
+144 VVFLRGDSQP
-152 YADAVQFENAINL
+152 DAQAFEDQINA
-165 ALSELESTGFT
+165 ALSELESVGFT
-176 DGDLEGFYPLSMSSK
+176 APELEGFYPLSMSSR

-197 RLNSGEVVPF
+197 RLNSGEVVPY
-207 FADLS
+207 FADLT
-212 HPEHKVTTLF
+212 HPEHHVTTLF

-287 ARRVVEDEMDIV
+287 ARRVIEDRMDIV

-313 PSMSDDVR
+313 ESISQEVR
-321 AMLEYFSLSEEKNDG
+321 DMLEYFSLSEEKNDG
-336 PAALIFSDGQKVGAR
+336 PAALIFSDGEKVGAR

-363 ETERYLAVMSESGQI
+363 ETDRYLAVMSESGQI
-378 DFPPESVTRYGRI
+378 DFPPEDVVRYGRI
-391 QAGGMIYFDHA
+391 QAGGMIYFDHS
-402 TGRSYETNEILETLA
+402 TGKSYETKEILETLA
-417 KARDYKGLL
+417 KERNYSALL
-426 ASARITLDDIE
+426 ASAKMTLGDID
-437 PVGIEKIQDNTQF
+437 PVDVSLIQENTNF

-475 NAAEKISAMGF
+475 NGAEKISAMGF

-531 GAKPNFSPRD
+531 GAKPGFSPQD
-541 SVQLVLQS
+541 TVQLVLQS
-549 PILQPQ
+549 PVLQPQ
-555 QLEQIFTQ
+555 QLEQIQNQDRIEVATF
-563 TQIGVETYDALFK
+563 DALYS

-581 REDNAVRVEEAIAA
+581 REDNAKRVEEAIIA
-595 LCDQV
+595 LCD
-600 EDAARRRVGIVVVS
+600 EIEEAARRRCGIVLLT
-614 DKQISQEYA
+614 DKNIGKDKA
-623 ALPAILTVAAL
+623 ALPAILMVAAA
-634 NQRLIQ
+634 NQRLIKQ
-640 KGLRFNTSLV
+640 GLRFNTSIV

-675 LSVYHRAQTLSNNQT
+675 ISVFYRAQTLSNNQT
-690 VEKGLNNFQKAVE
+690 VEAGLKNFQKAVE

-730 FLDSDSDGLKA
+730 FLDSDSDCLKD
-741 YFPNISSPVGGAQFD
+741 YFPNISSPVGGARFD

-761 AAKWHF
+761 SAKWHF

-805 MTQESVQYADA
+805 MTQEPVTY
-816 SADQAEIALDKTS
+816 ADQAELAMDKTNQFAS
-829 EFVGEDVDYK
+829 EDIAYK
-839 DKGFDKRTP
+839 DKGYEKRTP
-848 EQIDEFA
+848 EQIDEFEV
-855 ITPSYRAFTSNLY
+855 TPSYRSFIDNLY
-868 SERET
+868 SEREE

-891 NSVDDVVKLLDRF
+891 STVEEFAHLLDRF
-904 HREGNVNYLWQGI
+904 HLDGNVNYLWGGI
-917 TVEALGESRFALALT
+917 TIETQSQTDRAFTITLDNTERTALLAEALQNGWGENV
-932 QREPQLLKAAI
+932 EQLSLQA
-943 ERVWQDHLTDIAI
+943 
-956 EFDKVV
+956 DKVDV
-962 ILANERLAVFLSKVR
+962 VLTEKYAQFLASIKKANAPISLD
-977 QAKTPLAIN
+977 
-986 EVEPAHLITPT
+986 EVEPAHVITPT
-997 LASGAMSHGALNA
+997 FASGAMSHGALNS

-1035 SSRYNSIKS
+1035 STRFNSIKS

-1058 VGYLADPQLQEI
+1058 VGYLADPQLEEI

-1076 GAKPGEGGQLPAPK
+1076 GAKPGEGGQLPSPK

-1133 VKVIVKLVSSEG
+1133 VRVIVKLVSSEG

-1191 VHQALS
+1191 VHQSLS
-1197 ENGLRDKVVL
+1197 ENGLRDKVTL

-1241 CVMAKNCNVKC
+1241 CVMAKNCNIKC

-1261 LYQGDPRALAQYFL
+1261 LYQGDPRALAQYFQ

-1285 AALGYCSLREIRGRT
+1285 ASLGFQSLREIRGKT

-1309 SIVGRLDVTGLLRPV
+1309 SIVGRLDVTGLLREV
-1324 DLVKVAKPVYLEA
+1324 EHVRVAHPVYLEA
-1337 DFTPDQHFID
+1337 DFTPDD
-1347 ALFESYFTAE
+1347 AYIEKLLGDYFDSE
-1357 VAQIELESVK
+1357 LLNIELSGTK

-1382 VERFLNY
+1382 IERALNY
-1389 GNGYATQGRK
+1389 QNV
-1399 GEAGDVCVNAQSHPS
+1399 GENHPAVFTAG
-1414 IFTSANGRR
+1414 NGRR
-1423 FLAPE
+1423 FLDAE
-1428 SVKVRTHGSAGQSYG
+1428 SVVVRTHGSAGQSYG

-1449 IIMEHTGVCNDGV
+1449 LVMEHVGTCNDGV

-1472 VRSPGGGALE
+1472 VRTPGSKQLSAGN
-1482 TGKNVLIGN
+1482 NVLIGN
-1491 FALFGATGGQI
+1491 FALFGATGGQAFI
-1502 FVQGEAGDRFAVRN
+1502 QGEAGDRFAVRN

-1542 GDYGKGFGNGMSGGV
+1542 GSYGKGFGNGMSGGV
-1557 AYQYDVDGSFAAR
+1557 AYQYDVDGAFANR
-1570 CSEDSVTA
+1570 CSKDSVLA
-1578 LPLIEHNEGYEQAL
+1578 LPLIEHNEGYEEAL
-1592 KWHLEEH
+1592 KWHLEQH
-1599 VRFTQSPTA
+1599 VKFTQSETA
-1608 KALLDDW
+1608 KAILADW
-1615 ATSRTLFTLVF
+1615 ATSRTLFTLVL

-1634 HPDSILKTHSR
+1634 HPDSILSTHPR

-1653 AGEANRLIESV
+1653 QGEANRLIEEV
-1664 HLAYESGEALSDGLS
+1664 HFAYEDNQPLSRGLS
-1679 PQYGDMDTVLIFDL
+1679 PQYGDMDTPLICNL

-1703 HQLVSSQ
+1703 HQLVKGQ
-1710 SECEVQQSR
+1710 YEGDVEQSR
-1719 LVKRLFE
+1719 AVKRLFE

-1731 LLDTLLKDV
+1731 LLDMLLKDV
-1740 KEAVS
+1740 KEAIS
-1745 NYRDEELSVLLA
+1745 NYRDEELAVLLA
-1757 HKRVVDYKT
+1757 AKRVQDYKT

-1771 DVTDTHSRGTS
+1771 DVWDTHSRGTT
-1782 VWIIARE
+1782 VWILARE
-1789 QEIQKQLQQIE
+1789 QDISEQMKDIE
-1800 PLAQRM
+1800 AVSLRM
-1806 ATLYCHTFADVIREE
+1806 ATLYCHVFADVIRDD
-1821 IEQEKAQA
+1821 IEQQKTQEQLEA
-1829 ASQQTAKA
+1829 QTA
-1837 QSA
+1837 

>member
-1 MNQNYRS
+1 MNQESRS

-30 QTHELLQLSHEAL
+30 QTHQLLTLAHEAL

-71 YRFLT
+71 YRFLLNE
-76 AKPTLEKGDFGVAN
+76 PTLEKGEFGVAN
-90 FFFPFDASQTDK
+90 FFFPFDSTQFESAKS
-102 TKQLIESTFAAFK
+102 LILETLYKYSLK
-115 FEIDQWREVPVNL
+115 VELWREVPVNPE
-128 DAVNEASQ
+128 AVNEASQ
-136 QAQQTIHQ
+136 KVQQAIQQ
-144 VVFLRGDA
+144 VVFLRGDNQP
-152 YADAVQFENAINL
+152 DAQSFEDQINA
-165 ALSELESTGFT
+165 ALSELESIGFT
-176 DGDLEGFYPLSMSSK
+176 DSEFEGFYPLSMSSR

-197 RLNSGEVVPF
+197 RLNSGEVVPY
-207 FADLS
+207 FADLT
-212 HPEHKVTTLF
+212 HPEHHVTTLF

-287 ARRVVEDEMDIV
+287 ARRVVEDRMDIV

-313 PSMSDDVR
+313 ESISQEVR
-321 AMLEYFSLSEEKNDG
+321 DMLEYFSLSEEKNDG
-336 PAALIFSDGQKVGAR
+336 PAALIFSDGEKVGAR

-363 ETERYLAVMSESGQI
+363 ETNRYLAVMSESGQI
-378 DFPPESVTRYGRI
+378 DFPPEDVIRYGRI
-391 QAGGMIYFDHA
+391 QAGGMIYFDHS
-402 TGRSYETNEILETLA
+402 TGNSYETKEILETLA
-417 KARDYKGLL
+417 KERNYSALL
-426 ASARITLDDIE
+426 ESARITLNDIE
-437 PVGIEKIQDNTQF
+437 SVSLDAVKENNNF

-475 NAAEKISAMGF
+475 NGAEKISAMGF

-531 GAKPNFSPRD
+531 GAKPGFSPQD
-541 SVQLVLQS
+541 TVQLVLQS
-549 PILQPQ
+549 PVLQPQ
-555 QLEQIFTQ
+555 QLEQILEQDRIEVATFDTLY
-563 TQIGVETYDALFK
+563 T

-581 REDNAVRVEEAIAA
+581 REDNAKRVEEAINA
-595 LCDQV
+595 LCDQI
-600 EDAARRRVGIVVVS
+600 EEAARRRCGIVLLS
-614 DKQISQEYA
+614 DKNISKDKA
-623 ALPAILTVAAL
+623 ALPAILMAAAA
-634 NQRLIQ
+634 NQRLIKQ
-640 KGLRFNTSLV
+640 GLRFDTSIV

-668 GASAVCP
+668 GSSAVCP
-675 LSVYHRAQTLSNNQT
+675 ISVFYRAQTLSTNQT
-690 VEKGLNNFQKAVE
+690 VEAGLKHFQKAVE

-730 FLDSDSDGLKA
+730 FLDSDSDCLKH
-741 YFPNISSPVGGAQFD
+741 YFPNISSPVGGARFE

-761 AAKWHF
+761 SAKWHF

-805 MTQESVQYADA
+805 MTQEPVSY
-816 SADQAEIALDKTS
+816 ADQAELAMDKTNQFAS
-829 EFVGEDVDYK
+829 EDIAYK
-839 DKGFDKRTP
+839 DKGYEKRSP
-848 EQIDEFA
+848 EQIDEFD
-855 ITPSYRAFTSNLY
+855 ITPSYQAFIDNLY
-868 SERET
+868 QERSA

-883 LPLDFSAA
+883 LPLDFSKA
-891 NSVDDVVKLLDRF
+891 NTVEAFSHLLDRF
-904 HREGNVNYLWQGI
+904 HLDGNVNYLWGGI
-917 TVEALGESRFALALT
+917 SIESVSRQDRAFTFRLDNTDNLSTFAEAMQTCWADHVE
-932 QREPQLLKAAI
+932 QLSLH
-943 ERVWQDHLTDIAI
+943 Q
-956 EFDKVV
+956 DKVDV
-962 ILANERLAVFLSKVR
+962 VLAPKYAEFIGKI
-977 QAKTPLAIN
+977 QKAKSPIELDD
-986 EVEPAHLITPT
+986 VEPAHLITPT
-997 LASGAMSHGALNA
+997 FASGAMSHGALNS
-1010 NAHIAVAQGTNIA
+1010 NAHMAVAQGTNIA

-1035 SSRYNSIKS
+1035 SSRFNSIKS

-1058 VGYLADPQLQEI
+1058 VGYLADPQLEEI

-1076 GAKPGEGGQLPAPK
+1076 GAKPGEGGQLPSPK

-1133 VKVIVKLVSSEG
+1133 VRVIVKLVSSEG

-1191 VHQALS
+1191 VHQSLS
-1197 ENGLRDKVVL
+1197 ENGLRDKVTL
-1207 RCSNAHQTGMDVIK
+1207 RCSNAHQTGTDVIK

-1241 CVMAKNCNVKC
+1241 CVMAKNCNIKC

-1285 AALGYCSLREIRGRT
+1285 ASLGYSSLRDIRGKT

-1309 SIVGRLDVTGLLRPV
+1309 SIVGRLDVTGLLREVEHVRVPR
-1324 DLVKVAKPVYLEA
+1324 PVYLEA
-1337 DFTPDQHFID
+1337 DFTPDD
-1347 ALFESYFTAE
+1347 AYIEKLLSEYFNSE
-1357 VAQIELESVK
+1357 LLNIELAGTK

-1382 VERFLNY
+1382 IERALNY
-1389 GNGYATQGRK
+1389 ENV
-1399 GEAGDVCVNAQSHPS
+1399 GEKHPAVFTAG
-1414 IFTSANGRR
+1414 NGRR
-1423 FLAPE
+1423 YLDAE
-1428 SVKVRTHGSAGQSYG
+1428 SIVVRTHGSAGQSYG

-1449 IIMEHTGVCNDGV
+1449 LVMEHVGTCNDGV

-1472 VRSPGGGALE
+1472 VRSPGGNDMSAGN
-1482 TGKNVLIGN
+1482 NVLIGN
-1491 FALFGATGGQI
+1491 FALFGATGGQAFI
-1502 FVQGEAGDRFAVRN
+1502 QGEAGDRFAVRN
-1516 SGAVAV
+1516 SGAIAV

-1542 GDYGKGFGNGMSGGV
+1542 GEYGKGFGNGMSGGL
-1557 AYQYDVDGSFAAR
+1557 AYQYDVDGAFAQR
-1570 CSEDSVTA
+1570 CSKDSVLA
-1578 LPLIEHNEGYEQAL
+1578 LPLIEHDEGYEEAL
-1592 KWHLEEH
+1592 KWHLEQH
-1599 VRFTQSPTA
+1599 VRFTQSE
-1608 KALLDDW
+1608 KAQAILDDW
-1615 ATSRTLFTLVF
+1615 ATSRTLFTLVL

-1634 HPDSILKTHSR
+1634 HPESILETNSR

-1653 AGEANRLIESV
+1653 QGEANRLIENV
-1664 HLAYESGEALSDGLS
+1664 HFAYEGNEALSRGFS
-1679 PQYGDMDTVLIFDL
+1679 PQYGDMDTPLICDL

-1703 HQLVSSQ
+1703 HQLVKGQ
-1710 SECEVQQSR
+1710 FEGEVEQSR
-1719 LVKRLFE
+1719 AVKRLFE

-1731 LLDTLLKDV
+1731 LLDALLKDI
-1740 KEAVS
+1740 KEAIS
-1745 NYRDEELSVLLA
+1745 NYRDDELAVLLA
-1757 HKRVVDYKT
+1757 AKRVQDYKT

-1771 DVTDTHSRGTS
+1771 DVWDTHSRGTS
-1782 VWIIARE
+1782 VWILARE
-1789 QEIQKQLQQIE
+1789 KDISKQMVEIEAVSL
-1800 PLAQRM
+1800 RT
-1806 ATLYCHTFADVIREE
+1806 ATLYCHVFADVIRDDIEE
-1821 IEQEKAQA
+1821 QKAQQVLEA
-1829 ASQQTAKA
+1829 QTA
-1837 QSA
+1837 

>member
-1 MNQNYRS
+1 MNQESRS

-30 QTHELLQLSHEAL
+30 QTHQLLALAHEAL

-71 YRFLT
+71 YRFLLNE
-76 AKPTLEKGDFGVAN
+76 PTLEKGEFGVAN
-90 FFFPFDASQTDK
+90 FFFPFDSTQFENAK
-102 TKQLIESTFAAFK
+102 TLILETLYKYSLK
-115 FEIDQWREVPVNL
+115 VELWREVPVNPE
-128 DAVNEASQ
+128 AVNNASQ
-136 QAQQTIHQ
+136 KVQQTIQQ
-144 VVFLRGDA
+144 VVFLRGDSQP
-152 YADAVQFENAINL
+152 DAQAFEDQINA
-165 ALSELESTGFT
+165 ALSELESVGFT
-176 DGDLEGFYPLSMSSK
+176 APELEGFYPLSMSSR

-197 RLNSGEVVPF
+197 RLNSGEVVPY
-207 FADLS
+207 FADLT
-212 HPEHKVTTLF
+212 HPEHHVTTLF

-287 ARRVVEDEMDIV
+287 ARRVIEDRMDIV

-313 PSMSDDVR
+313 ESISQEVR
-321 AMLEYFSLSEEKNDG
+321 DMLEYFSLSEEKNDG
-336 PAALIFSDGQKVGAR
+336 PAALIFSDGEKVGAR

-363 ETERYLAVMSESGQI
+363 ETDRYLAVMSESGQI
-378 DFPPESVTRYGRI
+378 DFPPEDVVRYGRI
-391 QAGGMIYFDHA
+391 QAGGMIYFDHS
-402 TGRSYETNEILETLA
+402 TGKSYETKEILETLA
-417 KARDYKGLL
+417 KERNYSALL
-426 ASARITLDDIE
+426 ASAKMTLGDIDSVDVSSIKE
-437 PVGIEKIQDNTQF
+437 NTNF

-475 NAAEKISAMGF
+475 NGAEKISAMGF

-531 GAKPNFSPRD
+531 GAKPGFSPQD
-541 SVQLVLQS
+541 TVQLVLQS
-549 PILQPQ
+549 PVLQPQ
-555 QLEQIFTQ
+555 QLEQIQNQDRIEVATF
-563 TQIGVETYDALFK
+563 DALYS

-581 REDNAVRVEEAIAA
+581 REDNAKRVEEAIAA
-595 LCDQV
+595 LCD
-600 EDAARRRVGIVVVS
+600 EIEEAARRRCGIVLLT
-614 DKQISQEYA
+614 DKNIGKDKA
-623 ALPAILTVAAL
+623 ALPAILMAAAA
-634 NQRLIQ
+634 NQRLIKQ
-640 KGLRFNTSLV
+640 GLRFNTSIV

-675 LSVYHRAQTLSNNQT
+675 ISVFYRAQTLSNNQT
-690 VEKGLNNFQKAVE
+690 VEAGLKNFQKAVE

-730 FLDSDSDGLKA
+730 FLDSDSDCLKD
-741 YFPNISSPVGGAQFD
+741 YFPNISSPVGGARFD

-761 AAKWHF
+761 SAKWHF

-805 MTQESVQYADA
+805 MTQEPVTY
-816 SADQAEIALDKTS
+816 ADQAELAMDKTNQFAS
-829 EFVGEDVDYK
+829 EDIAYK
-839 DKGFDKRTP
+839 DKGYEKRTP
-848 EQIDEFA
+848 EQIDEFEV
-855 ITPSYRAFTSNLY
+855 TPSYRSFIDNLY
-868 SERET
+868 SEREE

-883 LPLDFSAA
+883 LPLNFSAA
-891 NSVDDVVKLLDRF
+891 STVEEFAHLLDRF
-904 HREGNVNYLWQGI
+904 HLDGNVNYLWGGI
-917 TVEALGESRFALALT
+917 TIESQSQTDRAFTIALDNTERTALLAEALQNGWGENV
-932 QREPQLLKAAI
+932 EQLSLHA
-943 ERVWQDHLTDIAI
+943 
-956 EFDKVV
+956 DKVDV
-962 ILANERLAVFLSKVR
+962 VLTEKYAQFLASIKKANATISLE
-977 QAKTPLAIN
+977 
-986 EVEPAHLITPT
+986 EVEPAHVITPT
-997 LASGAMSHGALNA
+997 FASGAMSHGALNS

-1035 SSRYNSIKS
+1035 STRFNSIKS

-1058 VGYLADPQLQEI
+1058 VGYLADPQLEEI

-1076 GAKPGEGGQLPAPK
+1076 GAKPGEGGQLPSPK

-1133 VKVIVKLVSSEG
+1133 VRVIVKLVSSEG

-1191 VHQALS
+1191 VHQSLS
-1197 ENGLRDKVVL
+1197 ENGLRDKVTL

-1241 CVMAKNCNVKC
+1241 CVMAKNCNIKC

-1261 LYQGDPRALAQYFL
+1261 LYQGDPRALAQYFQ

-1285 AALGYCSLREIRGRT
+1285 ASLGFQSLREIRGKT

-1309 SIVGRLDVTGLLRPV
+1309 SIVGRLDVTGLLREV
-1324 DLVKVAKPVYLEA
+1324 EHVRVAHPVYLEA
-1337 DFTPDQHFID
+1337 DFTPDD
-1347 ALFESYFTAE
+1347 AYIEKLLGEYFDSE
-1357 VAQIELESVK
+1357 LLNIELSGTK

-1382 VERFLNY
+1382 IERALNY
-1389 GNGYATQGRK
+1389 QNV
-1399 GEAGDVCVNAQSHPS
+1399 GENHPAVFTAG
-1414 IFTSANGRR
+1414 NGRR
-1423 FLAPE
+1423 FLDAE
-1428 SVKVRTHGSAGQSYG
+1428 SVVVRTHGSAGQSYG

-1449 IIMEHTGVCNDGV
+1449 LVMEHVGTCNDGV

-1472 VRSPGGGALE
+1472 VRTPGSKQLSAGN
-1482 TGKNVLIGN
+1482 NVLIGN
-1491 FALFGATGGQI
+1491 FALFGATGGQAFI
-1502 FVQGEAGDRFAVRN
+1502 QGEAGDRFAVRN

-1542 GDYGKGFGNGMSGGV
+1542 GSYGKGFGNGMSGGV
-1557 AYQYDVDGSFAAR
+1557 AYQYDVDGAFANR
-1570 CSEDSVTA
+1570 CSKDSVLA
-1578 LPLIEHNEGYEQAL
+1578 LPLIEHNEGYEEAL
-1592 KWHLEEH
+1592 KWHLEQH
-1599 VRFTQSPTA
+1599 VKFTQSETA
-1608 KALLDDW
+1608 KAILADW
-1615 ATSRTLFTLVF
+1615 ATSRTLFTLVL

-1634 HPDSILKTHSR
+1634 HPDSILSTHPR

-1653 AGEANRLIESV
+1653 QGEANRLIEEI
-1664 HLAYESGEALSDGLS
+1664 HFAYEDNQPLSRGFS
-1679 PQYGDMDTVLIFDL
+1679 PQYGDMDTPLICNL

-1703 HQLVSSQ
+1703 HQLVKGQ
-1710 SECEVQQSR
+1710 YEGDVEQSR
-1719 LVKRLFE
+1719 AVKRLFE

-1731 LLDTLLKDV
+1731 LLDMLLKDV
-1740 KEAVS
+1740 KEAIS
-1745 NYRDEELSVLLA
+1745 NYRDEELAVLLA
-1757 HKRVVDYKT
+1757 AKRVQDYKT

-1771 DVTDTHSRGTS
+1771 DVWDTHSRGTT
-1782 VWIIARE
+1782 VWILARE
-1789 QEIQKQLQQIE
+1789 QDISEQMKDIE
-1800 PLAQRM
+1800 AVSLRM
-1806 ATLYCHTFADVIREE
+1806 ATLYCHVFADVIRDD
-1821 IEQEKAQA
+1821 IEQQKTQEQLEA
-1829 ASQQTAKA
+1829 QTA
-1837 QSA
+1837 

>member
-1 MNQNYRS
+1 MNQECRS
-8 LYDREH
+8 LFDREL

-30 QTHELLQLSHEAL
+30 QTHQLLSLAHQAL

-61 GVNIDLSVNF
+61 GINIDLSTHFFSGLLNQAE
-71 YRFLT
+71 LQ
-76 AKPTLEKGDFGVAN
+76 LGEFGVAN
-90 FFFPFDASQTDK
+90 FFFPYDSNQHARTETLITELLNQFD
-102 TKQLIESTFAAFK
+102 LTF
-115 FEIDQWREVPVNL
+115 ELYRQVPVNS
-128 DAVNEASQ
+128 DAINVASQ
-136 QAQQTIHQ
+136 QVQQAIHQ
-144 VVFLRGDA
+144 YVFTNGKNNRTPA
-152 YADAVQFENAINL
+152 EFELDINL
-165 ALSELESTGFT
+165 ALNKLESIAFT
-176 DGDLEGFYPLSMSSK
+176 DDELHGFYPLSMSSK

-197 RLNSGEVVPF
+197 RLNSWEVMPYF
-207 FADLS
+207 SDLTN
-212 HPEHKVTTLF
+212 PEHRVTTLF

-261 AIARQQHKKVIF
+261 AIARQQHKTVVF

-287 ARRVVEDEMDIV
+287 ARRVIEDQMDIV
-299 TAVLAMMPPAWEND
+299 TAVIAMMPPAWEND
-313 PSMSDDVR
+313 AKLSPNVK

-356 LRPLRSV
+356 LRPLRCV
-363 ETERYLAVMSESGQI
+363 ETHRYLAVMSEAGQI
-378 DFPPESVTRYGRI
+378 DFPAEEIIRFGRI

-402 TGRSYETNEILETLA
+402 TGQSYETNQILESLA
-417 KARDYKGLL
+417 AQRNYPALL
-426 ASARITLDDIE
+426 QSARFTLNDLEPTTLDTTA
-437 PVGIEKIQDNTQF
+437 DNNSF

-465 FKFFLDPMIE
+465 FKFFLDPMLE
-475 NAAEKISAMGF
+475 SGAEKISAMGF

-495 EEGGMSK
+495 EEGGMAK

-531 GAKPNFSPRD
+531 GAKPNFSPKD
-541 SVQLVLQS
+541 TVQLVLES
-549 PILQPQ
+549 PIIQPQ
-555 QLEQIFTQ
+555 QLQQVLQQQRIKVTTIDTLFTPTINNRDDNTQRVKDAVEQVCL
-563 TQIGVETYDALFK
+563 QIEAAASSGYGIIVLSDK
-576 PTLNS
+576 
-581 REDNAVRVEEAIAA
+581 AIANN
-595 LCDQV
+595 Q
-600 EDAARRRVGIVVVS
+600 
-614 DKQISQEYA
+614 A
-623 ALPAILTVAAL
+623 ALPAILVAAAA
-634 NQRLIQ
+634 NQRLIKQ
-640 KGLRFNTSLV
+640 GLRFDTSLI
-650 YLTGQAASSH
+650 YQTGQAASSH

-668 GASAVCP
+668 GISAVCP
-675 LSVYHRAQTLSNNQT
+675 ISVYYRAQTLANNQS
-690 VEKGLNNFQKAVE
+690 VEAGLNNFQKACE

-730 FLDSDSDGLKA
+730 FIDTDSDCLNA
-741 YFPNISSPVGGAQFD
+741 YFPNIASPVGGARLAD
-756 DLAWS
+756 IAWS

-767 KALAINEENQIPLLG
+767 KAMAINQENQIPLLG

-805 MTQESVQYADA
+805 MTQEPVSYVEASQEAKLLESTLVQEQDLAYK
-816 SADQAEIALDKTS
+816 QTGYDKL
-829 EFVGEDVDYK
+829 
-839 DKGFDKRTP
+839 TP
-848 EQIDEFA
+848 EQIDNFA
-855 ITPSYRAFTSNLY
+855 ITPAYRTFANNLY
-868 SERET
+868 LERET

-883 LPLDFSAA
+883 LPLDFTLATSQAEF
-891 NSVDDVVKLLDRF
+891 VHLLDRY
-904 HREGNVNYLWQGI
+904 HLDGNIDYLWRGI
-917 TVEALGESRFALALT
+917 KVDYHQPEYVLTLDNPKANQALKEAIELVWEGHVEHVALWEKSVRLVASPQLSRFLSRVKTSRKALKLEHVSA
-932 QREPQLLKAAI
+932 
-943 ERVWQDHLTDIAI
+943 
-956 EFDKVV
+956 
-962 ILANERLAVFLSKVR
+962 
-977 QAKTPLAIN
+977 
-986 EVEPAHLITPT
+986 AHLITPCF
-997 LASGAMSHGALNA
+997 ASGAMSHGALNA
-1010 NAHIAVAQGTNIA
+1010 NAHQAVAQGTNIA

-1035 SSRYNSIKS
+1035 SSRFNSIKS

-1058 VGYLADPQLQEI
+1058 VGYLADPQLEEI

-1076 GAKPGEGGQLPAPK
+1076 GAKPGEGGQLPSAK

-1158 DVINVAGN
+1158 DIINVAGN

-1197 ENGLRDKVVL
+1197 ENGLRDKVTL

-1241 CVMAKNCNVKC
+1241 CVMAKNCNIKC

-1285 AALGYCSLREIRGRT
+1285 ASLGYQSLAEIRGKT
-1300 ELLHLANHH
+1300 ELLHLANHY
-1309 SIVGRLDVTGLLRPV
+1309 SIVGRLDVTGLLKPV
-1324 DLVKVAKPVYLEA
+1324 DLVRIAKPVYLEA
-1337 DFTPDQHFID
+1337 DFTADDKLIEQLLNHYFDSQEPQITLD
-1347 ALFESYFTAE
+1347 AG
-1357 VAQIELESVK
+1357 K

-1382 VERFLNY
+1382 IERALNY
-1389 GNGYATQGRK
+1389 QDK
-1399 GEAGDVCVNAQSHPS
+1399 GLNHPS
-1414 IFTSANGRR
+1414 LITASNGRR
-1423 FLAPE
+1423 FFDAE
-1428 SVKVRTHGSAGQSYG
+1428 SIVVTSYGSAGQSYA

-1449 IIMEHTGVCNDGV
+1449 LVMQHTGTCNDGV
-1462 GKGSSGGHIV
+1462 GKGASGGHIV
-1472 VRSPGGGALE
+1472 VRSPHAKALRK
-1482 TGKNVLIGN
+1482 GSNVLIGN
-1491 FALFGATGGQI
+1491 FALFGATGGQAFI
-1502 FVQGEAGDRFAVRN
+1502 QGEAGDRFAVRN

-1542 GDYGKGFGNGMSGGV
+1542 GDYGKGFGNGMSGGI
-1557 AYQYDVDGSFAAR
+1557 AYQYDIDGKFAAS
-1570 CSEDSVTA
+1570 CSKDSVLTV
-1578 LPLIEHNEGYEQAL
+1578 PLIEHDQGYEEAL
-1592 KWHLEEH
+1592 KWHLEQH
-1599 VRFTQSPTA
+1599 LRFSGSETA
-1608 KALLDDW
+1608 RHLLADW
-1615 ATSRTLFTLVF
+1615 ATSRTLFTLVL
-1626 PLALTQSQ
+1626 PLALIQSQ
-1634 HPDSILKTHSR
+1634 HPESILQSHTR
-1645 KKMLEELI
+1645 KKMLEEMI
-1653 AGEANRLIESV
+1653 HGEASRLLEQI
-1664 HLAYESGEALSDGLS
+1664 HFAHRDNQPLSEGLS
-1679 PQYGDMDTVLIFDL
+1679 PQYGEMDSELICQL

-1703 HQLVSSQ
+1703 QQLSLAHRHPDTESN
-1710 SECEVQQSR
+1710 SNLR
-1719 LVKRLFE
+1719 RLFE
-1726 LRDKK
+1726 LKDKK
-1731 LLDTLLKDV
+1731 LLDAICKDV

-1745 NYRDEELSVLLA
+1745 AYKDQELAVLLA
-1757 HKRVVDYKT
+1757 AKRIEDYKA
-1766 SLARR
+1766 SLNRR
-1771 DVTDTHSRGTS
+1771 DVWDTHSRGTT
-1782 VWIIARE
+1782 VWIMT
-1789 QEIQKQLQQIE
+1789 QEKAVAQQRSEIE
-1800 PLAQRM
+1800 PLNQRL
-1806 ATLYCHTFADVIREE
+1806 ATLYCQQFAEVIRQD
-1821 IEQEKAQA
+1821 IEQTSRME
-1829 ASQQTAKA
+1829 QQKQVKTA
-1837 QSA
+1837 

>member
-1 MNQNYRS
+1 MNQESRS

-30 QTHELLQLSHEAL
+30 QTHQLLALAHEAL

-71 YRFLT
+71 YRFLLNE
-76 AKPTLEKGDFGVAN
+76 PTLEKDEFGVAN
-90 FFFPFDASQTDK
+90 FFFPFDSAQFESAK
-102 TKQLIESTFAAFK
+102 SLILETLYKYSLK
-115 FEIDQWREVPVNL
+115 VELWREVPVNPE
-128 DAVNEASQ
+128 AVNEASQ
-136 QAQQTIHQ
+136 KVQQAIQQ
-144 VVFLRGDA
+144 VVFLRGDNQP
-152 YADAVQFENAINL
+152 DAQSFEDQINA
-165 ALSELESTGFT
+165 ALSELESIGFT
-176 DGDLEGFYPLSMSSK
+176 DSEFEGFYPLSMSSR

-197 RLNSGEVVPF
+197 RLNSGEVVPY
-207 FADLS
+207 FADLT
-212 HPEHKVTTLF
+212 HPEHHVTTLF

-287 ARRVVEDEMDIV
+287 ARRVVEDRMDIV

-313 PSMSDDVR
+313 ESISQEVR
-321 AMLEYFSLSEEKNDG
+321 DMLEYFSLSEEKNDG
-336 PAALIFSDGQKVGAR
+336 PAALIFSDGEKVGAR

-363 ETERYLAVMSESGQI
+363 ETNRYLAVMSESGQI
-378 DFPPESVTRYGRI
+378 DFPPEDVIRYGRI
-391 QAGGMIYFDHA
+391 QAGGMIYFDHS
-402 TGRSYETNEILETLA
+402 TGNSYETKEILETLA
-417 KARDYKGLL
+417 KERNYSALL
-426 ASARITLDDIE
+426 ESARITLNDIE
-437 PVGIEKIQDNTQF
+437 PVSLDAVKENNNF

-475 NAAEKISAMGF
+475 NGAEKISAMGF

-531 GAKPNFSPRD
+531 GAKPGFSPQD
-541 SVQLVLQS
+541 TVQLVLQS
-549 PILQPQ
+549 PVLQPQ
-555 QLEQIFTQ
+555 QLEQILEQDRIEVATFDTLY
-563 TQIGVETYDALFK
+563 T

-581 REDNAVRVEEAIAA
+581 REDNAKRVEEAINA
-595 LCDQV
+595 LCDQI
-600 EDAARRRVGIVVVS
+600 EEAARRRCGIVLLS
-614 DKQISQEYA
+614 DKNISKDKA
-623 ALPAILTVAAL
+623 ALPAILMAAAA
-634 NQRLIQ
+634 NQRLIKQ
-640 KGLRFNTSLV
+640 GLRFDTSIV

-668 GASAVCP
+668 GSSAVCP
-675 LSVYHRAQTLSNNQT
+675 ISVFYRAQTLSTNQT
-690 VEKGLNNFQKAVE
+690 VEAGLKHFQKAVE

-730 FLDSDSDGLKA
+730 FLDSDSDCLKH
-741 YFPNISSPVGGAQFD
+741 YFPNISSPVGGARFE

-761 AAKWHF
+761 SAKWHF

-805 MTQESVQYADA
+805 MTQEPVSY
-816 SADQAEIALDKTS
+816 ADQAELAMDKTNQFAS
-829 EFVGEDVDYK
+829 EDIAYK
-839 DKGFDKRTP
+839 DKGYEKRSP
-848 EQIDEFA
+848 EQIDEFD
-855 ITPSYRAFTSNLY
+855 ITPSYQAFIDNLY
-868 SERET
+868 QERSA

-883 LPLDFSAA
+883 LPLDFSKA
-891 NSVDDVVKLLDRF
+891 NTVEAFSHLLDRF
-904 HREGNVNYLWQGI
+904 HLDGNVNYLWGGI
-917 TVEALGESRFALALT
+917 SIESVSRQDRAFTFRLDNTDNLSTFAEAMQTCWADHVE
-932 QREPQLLKAAI
+932 QLFLH
-943 ERVWQDHLTDIAI
+943 Q
-956 EFDKVV
+956 DKVDV
-962 ILANERLAVFLSKVR
+962 VLAPKYAEFIGKI
-977 QAKTPLAIN
+977 QKAKSPIALDD
-986 EVEPAHLITPT
+986 VEPAHLITPT
-997 LASGAMSHGALNA
+997 FASGAMSHGALNS
-1010 NAHIAVAQGTNIA
+1010 NAHMAVAQGTNIA

-1035 SSRYNSIKS
+1035 SSRFNSIKS

-1058 VGYLADPQLQEI
+1058 VGYLADPQLEEI

-1076 GAKPGEGGQLPAPK
+1076 GAKPGEGGQLPSPK

-1133 VKVIVKLVSSEG
+1133 VRVIVKLVSSEG

-1191 VHQALS
+1191 VHQSLS
-1197 ENGLRDKVVL
+1197 ENGLRDKVTL
-1207 RCSNAHQTGMDVIK
+1207 RCSNAHQTGTDVIK

-1241 CVMAKNCNVKC
+1241 CVMAKNCNIKC

-1285 AALGYCSLREIRGRT
+1285 ASLGYSSLRDIRGKT

-1309 SIVGRLDVTGLLRPV
+1309 SIVGRLDVTGLLREVEHVRVPR
-1324 DLVKVAKPVYLEA
+1324 PVYLEA
-1337 DFTPDQHFID
+1337 DFTPDD
-1347 ALFESYFTAE
+1347 AYIEKLLSEYFNSE
-1357 VAQIELESVK
+1357 LLNIELAGTK

-1382 VERFLNY
+1382 IERALNY
-1389 GNGYATQGRK
+1389 ENV
-1399 GEAGDVCVNAQSHPS
+1399 GEKHPAVFTAG
-1414 IFTSANGRR
+1414 NGRR
-1423 FLAPE
+1423 YLDAE
-1428 SVKVRTHGSAGQSYG
+1428 SIVVRTHGSAGQSYG

-1449 IIMEHTGVCNDGV
+1449 LVMEHVGTCNDGV

-1472 VRSPGGGALE
+1472 VRSPGGNDMSAGN
-1482 TGKNVLIGN
+1482 NVLIGN
-1491 FALFGATGGQI
+1491 FALFGATGGQAFI
-1502 FVQGEAGDRFAVRN
+1502 QGEAGDRFAVRN
-1516 SGAVAV
+1516 SGAIAV

-1542 GDYGKGFGNGMSGGV
+1542 GEYGKGFGNGMSGGL
-1557 AYQYDVDGSFAAR
+1557 AYQYDVDGAFAQR
-1570 CSEDSVTA
+1570 CSKDSVLA
-1578 LPLIEHNEGYEQAL
+1578 LPLIEHDEGYEEAL
-1592 KWHLEEH
+1592 KWHLEQH
-1599 VRFTQSPTA
+1599 VRFTQSE
-1608 KALLDDW
+1608 KAQAILDDW
-1615 ATSRTLFTLVF
+1615 ATSRTLFTLVL

-1634 HPDSILKTHSR
+1634 HPESILETNSR

-1653 AGEANRLIESV
+1653 QGEANRLIEQV
-1664 HLAYESGEALSDGLS
+1664 HFAYEGNEALSRGFS
-1679 PQYGDMDTVLIFDL
+1679 PQYGDMDTPLICDL

-1703 HQLVSSQ
+1703 HQLVKGQ
-1710 SECEVQQSR
+1710 FEGEVEQSR
-1719 LVKRLFE
+1719 AVKRLFE

-1731 LLDTLLKDV
+1731 LLDALLKDI
-1740 KEAVS
+1740 KEAIS
-1745 NYRDEELSVLLA
+1745 NYRDDELAVLLA
-1757 HKRVVDYKT
+1757 AKRVQDYKT

-1771 DVTDTHSRGTS
+1771 DVWDTHSRGTS
-1782 VWIIARE
+1782 VWILARE
-1789 QEIQKQLQQIE
+1789 KDISKQMVEIEAVSL
-1800 PLAQRM
+1800 RT
-1806 ATLYCHTFADVIREE
+1806 ATLYCHVFADVIRDDIEE
-1821 IEQEKAQA
+1821 QKAQQVIEA
-1829 ASQQTAKA
+1829 QTA
-1837 QSA
+1837 

>member
-1 MNQNYRS
+1 MNQESRS

-30 QTHELLQLSHEAL
+30 QTHQLLTLAHEAL

-71 YRFLT
+71 YRFLLNE
-76 AKPTLEKGDFGVAN
+76 PTLEKGEFGVAN
-90 FFFPFDASQTDK
+90 FFFPFDSAQFESAK
-102 TKQLIESTFAAFK
+102 SLILETLHQYSLK
-115 FEIDQWREVPVNL
+115 VELWREVPVNPEVL
-128 DAVNEASQ
+128 NEASQ
-136 QAQQTIHQ
+136 KVQQAIQQ
-144 VVFLRGDA
+144 VVFLRGDDHP
-152 YADAVQFENAINL
+152 DAQSFEDQINA
-165 ALSELESTGFT
+165 ALSKLESMGFT
-176 DGDLEGFYPLSMSSK
+176 DPELEGFYPLSMSSR

-197 RLNSGEVVPF
+197 RLNSGEVVPY
-207 FADLS
+207 FADLT
-212 HPEHKVTTLF
+212 HPEHHVTTLF

-287 ARRVVEDEMDIV
+287 ARRVVEDRMDIV

-313 PSMSDDVR
+313 ESMSQEVR
-321 AMLEYFSLSEEKNDG
+321 DMLEYFSLSEEKNDG
-336 PAALIFSDGQKVGAR
+336 PAALIFSDGEKVGAR

-363 ETERYLAVMSESGQI
+363 ETDRYLAVMSESGQI
-378 DFPPESVTRYGRI
+378 DFPPEDVIRYGRI

-402 TGRSYETNEILETLA
+402 TGNRYETKEILETLA
-417 KARDYKGLL
+417 KERDYSALL
-426 ASARITLDDIE
+426 ASARITLNDLGSVSLDAVKE
-437 PVGIEKIQDNTQF
+437 NNNF

-465 FKFFLDPMIE
+465 FKYFLDPMIE
-475 NAAEKISAMGF
+475 TGAEKISAMGF

-531 GAKPNFSPRD
+531 GAKPGFSPQD
-541 SVQLVLQS
+541 TVQLVLQS
-549 PILQPQ
+549 PVLQPQ
-555 QLEQIFTQ
+555 QLEQLLEQDRIEVATFDTVY
-563 TQIGVETYDALFK
+563 T

-581 REDNAVRVEEAIAA
+581 REDNAKRVEEAIHA

-600 EDAARRRVGIVVVS
+600 EEAARRRCGIVLLS
-614 DKQISQEYA
+614 DKNIGKDKA
-623 ALPAILTVAAL
+623 ALPAILMVAAA
-634 NQRLIQ
+634 NQRLIKQ
-640 KGLRFNTSLV
+640 GLRFNTSLV

-675 LSVYHRAQTLSNNQT
+675 ISVFYRAQTLSNNQT
-690 VEKGLNNFQKAVE
+690 VEAGLKNFQKAVE

-730 FLDSDSDGLKA
+730 FLDSDSDCLKH
-741 YFPNISSPVGGAQFD
+741 YFPNISSPVGGARFE

-761 AAKWHF
+761 SAKWHF

-805 MTQESVQYADA
+805 MTQEPVSYAG
-816 SADQAEIALDKTS
+816 QAELAMDKTNQFAS
-829 EFVGEDVDYK
+829 EDVAYK
-839 DKGFDKRTP
+839 DKGYEKRSP
-848 EQIDEFA
+848 EQIDEFD
-855 ITPSYRAFTSNLY
+855 ITPSYRAFIDNLY
-868 SERET
+868 QERSK

-883 LPLDFSAA
+883 LPLDFSKA
-891 NSVDDVVKLLDRF
+891 NTVEAFSHLLDRF
-904 HREGNVNYLWQGI
+904 HLDGNVNYLWGGI
-917 TVEALGESRFALALT
+917 SIESVSRQDRAFCLRLDNTDSLPTFAEALQTCWADHVE
-932 QREPQLLKAAI
+932 QLSLH
-943 ERVWQDHLTDIAI
+943 Q
-956 EFDKVV
+956 DKVEV
-962 ILANERLAVFLSKVR
+962 VLVPKYAEFIGNIQK
-977 QAKTPLAIN
+977 AKSPITLDD
-986 EVEPAHLITPT
+986 VEPAHCITPT
-997 LASGAMSHGALNA
+997 FASGAMSHGALNA
-1010 NAHIAVAQGTNIA
+1010 NAHMAVAQGTNIA

-1035 SSRYNSIKS
+1035 SSRFNSIKS

-1058 VGYLADPQLQEI
+1058 VGYLADPQLEEI

-1076 GAKPGEGGQLPAPK
+1076 GAKPGEGGQLPSPK
-1090 VTVEIAAAR
+1090 VTVDIAAAR

-1133 VKVIVKLVSSEG
+1133 VRVVVKLVSSEG

-1197 ENGLRDKVVL
+1197 ENGLRDKVTL
-1207 RCSNAHQTGMDVIK
+1207 RCSNAHQTGADVIK

-1241 CVMAKNCNVKC
+1241 CVMAKNCNIKC

-1285 AALGYCSLREIRGRT
+1285 ASLGYRSLREIRGKT
-1300 ELLHLANHH
+1300 DLLHLANHH
-1309 SIVGRLDVTGLLRPV
+1309 SIVGRLDVTGLLREV
-1324 DLVKVAKPVYLEA
+1324 EQVKVPRPVYLEA
-1337 DFTPDQHFID
+1337 DFTPDD
-1347 ALFESYFTAE
+1347 AYIETLLSEYFNSE
-1357 VAQIELESVK
+1357 RLNIELAGTK

-1382 VERFLNY
+1382 IERALNY
-1389 GNGYATQGRK
+1389 ENV
-1399 GEAGDVCVNAQSHPS
+1399 GEKHPAVFTAG
-1414 IFTSANGRR
+1414 NGRR
-1423 FLAPE
+1423 YLDAE
-1428 SVKVRTHGSAGQSYG
+1428 SIVVRTHGSAGQSYG

-1449 IIMEHTGVCNDGV
+1449 LVMEHVGTCNDGV

-1472 VRSPGGGALE
+1472 VRSPGGNDMSAGN
-1482 TGKNVLIGN
+1482 NVLIGN
-1491 FALFGATGGQI
+1491 FALFGATGGQVFI
-1502 FVQGEAGDRFAVRN
+1502 QGEAGDRFAVRN
-1516 SGAVAV
+1516 SGAIAV

-1542 GDYGKGFGNGMSGGV
+1542 GEYGKGFGNGMSGGL
-1557 AYQYDVDGSFAAR
+1557 AYQYDVDGAFTQR
-1570 CSEDSVTA
+1570 CSKDSVLA
-1578 LPLIEHNEGYEQAL
+1578 LPLIEHDEGYEEAL
-1592 KWHLEEH
+1592 KWHLEQH
-1599 VRFTQSPTA
+1599 VRLTQSE
-1608 KALLDDW
+1608 KAQAILDDW
-1615 ATSRTLFTLVF
+1615 ATSRTLFTLVL
-1626 PLALTQSQ
+1626 PLALTQSH
-1634 HPDSILKTHSR
+1634 HPESILATHSR

-1653 AGEANRLIESV
+1653 QGEANRLIEQV
-1664 HLAYESGEALSDGLS
+1664 HFAYQGNEALSRGFC
-1679 PQYGDMDTVLIFDL
+1679 PQYGDMDTPLICDL

-1703 HQLVSSQ
+1703 HQLVKGQ
-1710 SECEVQQSR
+1710 FEGEVEQSR
-1719 LVKRLFE
+1719 AVRRLFE

-1731 LLDTLLKDV
+1731 LLDALLKDI
-1740 KEAVS
+1740 KEAIS
-1745 NYRDEELSVLLA
+1745 NYRDEELAVLLA
-1757 HKRVVDYKT
+1757 AKRVQDYKT

-1771 DVTDTHSRGTS
+1771 DVWDTHSRGTS
-1782 VWIIARE
+1782 VWILARE
-1789 QEIQKQLQQIE
+1789 KDIRKQMVEIEAVSL
-1800 PLAQRM
+1800 RT
-1806 ATLYCHTFADVIREE
+1806 ATLYCHVFADVIRANTEE
-1821 IEQEKAQA
+1821 QKTQHVLEA
-1829 ASQQTAKA
+1829 QTA
-1837 QSA
+1837 

>member
-1 MNQNYRS
+1 MNQESRS

-30 QTHELLQLSHEAL
+30 QTHQLLALAHEAL

-71 YRFLT
+71 YRFLLNE
-76 AKPTLEKGDFGVAN
+76 PTLEKGEFGVAN
-90 FFFPFDASQTDK
+90 FFFPFDSTQFENAK
-102 TKQLIESTFAAFK
+102 TLILETLYKYSLK
-115 FEIDQWREVPVNL
+115 VELWREVPVNPE
-128 DAVNEASQ
+128 AVNNASQ
-136 QAQQTIHQ
+136 KVQQTIQQ
-144 VVFLRGDA
+144 VVFLRGDSQP
-152 YADAVQFENAINL
+152 DAQAFEDQINA
-165 ALSELESTGFT
+165 ALSELESVGFT
-176 DGDLEGFYPLSMSSK
+176 APELEGFYPLSMSSR

-197 RLNSGEVVPF
+197 RLNSGEVVPY
-207 FADLS
+207 FADLT
-212 HPEHKVTTLF
+212 HPEHHVTTLF

-287 ARRVVEDEMDIV
+287 ARRVIEDRMDIV

-313 PSMSDDVR
+313 ESISQEVR
-321 AMLEYFSLSEEKNDG
+321 DMLEYFSLSEEKNDG
-336 PAALIFSDGQKVGAR
+336 PAALIFSDGEKVGAR

-363 ETERYLAVMSESGQI
+363 ETDRYLAVMSESGQI
-378 DFPPESVTRYGRI
+378 DFPPEDVVRYGRI
-391 QAGGMIYFDHA
+391 QAGGMIYFDHS
-402 TGRSYETNEILETLA
+402 TGKSYETKEILETLA
-417 KARDYKGLL
+417 KERNYSALL
-426 ASARITLDDIE
+426 ASAKMTLGDIDS
-437 PVGIEKIQDNTQF
+437 VDVSSIQENTNF

-475 NAAEKISAMGF
+475 NGAEKISAMGF

-531 GAKPNFSPRD
+531 GAKPGFSPQD
-541 SVQLVLQS
+541 TVQLVLQS
-549 PILQPQ
+549 PVLQPQ
-555 QLEQIFTQ
+555 QLEQILNQDRIEVATF
-563 TQIGVETYDALFK
+563 DALYS

-581 REDNAVRVEEAIAA
+581 REDNAKRVEEAIVA
-595 LCDQV
+595 LCD
-600 EDAARRRVGIVVVS
+600 EIEEAARRRCGIVLLT
-614 DKQISQEYA
+614 DKNIGKDKA
-623 ALPAILTVAAL
+623 ALPAILMVAAA
-634 NQRLIQ
+634 NQRLIKQ
-640 KGLRFNTSLV
+640 GLRFNTSIV

-675 LSVYHRAQTLSNNQT
+675 ISVFYRAQTLSNNQT
-690 VEKGLNNFQKAVE
+690 VEAGLKNFQKAVE

-730 FLDSDSDGLKA
+730 FLDSDSDCLKD
-741 YFPNISSPVGGAQFD
+741 YFPNISSPVGGARFD

-761 AAKWHF
+761 SAKWHF

-805 MTQESVQYADA
+805 MTQEPVTY
-816 SADQAEIALDKTS
+816 ADQAELAMDKTNQFAS
-829 EFVGEDVDYK
+829 EDIAYK
-839 DKGFDKRTP
+839 DKGYEKRTP
-848 EQIDEFA
+848 EQIDEFEV
-855 ITPSYRAFTSNLY
+855 TPSYRSFIDNLY
-868 SERET
+868 SEREE

-891 NSVDDVVKLLDRF
+891 STVEEFAHLLDRF
-904 HREGNVNYLWQGI
+904 HLDGNVNYLWGGI
-917 TVEALGESRFALALT
+917 TIESQSQTDRAFTIALDNTERTALLAEALQNGWGENV
-932 QREPQLLKAAI
+932 EQLSLHA
-943 ERVWQDHLTDIAI
+943 
-956 EFDKVV
+956 DKVDV
-962 ILANERLAVFLSKVR
+962 VLTEKYAQFLASIKKANAPISLD
-977 QAKTPLAIN
+977 
-986 EVEPAHLITPT
+986 EVEPAHVITPT
-997 LASGAMSHGALNA
+997 FASGAMSHGALNS

-1035 SSRYNSIKS
+1035 STRFNSIKS

-1058 VGYLADPQLQEI
+1058 VGYLADPQLEEI

-1076 GAKPGEGGQLPAPK
+1076 GAKPGEGGQLPSPK

-1133 VKVIVKLVSSEG
+1133 VRVIVKLVSSEG

-1191 VHQALS
+1191 VHQSLS
-1197 ENGLRDKVVL
+1197 ENGLRDKVTL

-1241 CVMAKNCNVKC
+1241 CVMAKNCNIKC

-1261 LYQGDPRALAQYFL
+1261 LYQGDPRALAQYFQ

-1285 AALGYCSLREIRGRT
+1285 ASLGFQSLREIRGKT

-1309 SIVGRLDVTGLLRPV
+1309 SIVGRLDVTGLLHEVEHVR
-1324 DLVKVAKPVYLEA
+1324 VAHPVYLEA
-1337 DFTPDQHFID
+1337 DFTPDD
-1347 ALFESYFTAE
+1347 AYIEKLLGDYFDSE
-1357 VAQIELESVK
+1357 LLNIELSGTK

-1382 VERFLNY
+1382 IERALNY
-1389 GNGYATQGRK
+1389 QNV
-1399 GEAGDVCVNAQSHPS
+1399 GENHPAVFTAG
-1414 IFTSANGRR
+1414 NGRR
-1423 FLAPE
+1423 FLDAE
-1428 SVKVRTHGSAGQSYG
+1428 SVVVRTHGSAGQSYG

-1449 IIMEHTGVCNDGV
+1449 LVMEHVGTCNDGV

-1472 VRSPGGGALE
+1472 VRTPGSKQLSAGN
-1482 TGKNVLIGN
+1482 NVLIGN
-1491 FALFGATGGQI
+1491 FALFGATGGQAFI
-1502 FVQGEAGDRFAVRN
+1502 QGEAGDRFAVRN

-1542 GDYGKGFGNGMSGGV
+1542 GSYGKGFGNGMSGGV
-1557 AYQYDVDGSFAAR
+1557 AYQYDVDGAFANR
-1570 CSEDSVTA
+1570 CSKDSVLA
-1578 LPLIEHNEGYEQAL
+1578 LPLIEHNEGYEEAL
-1592 KWHLEEH
+1592 KWHLEQH
-1599 VRFTQSPTA
+1599 VKFTQSETA
-1608 KALLDDW
+1608 KAILADW
-1615 ATSRTLFTLVF
+1615 ATSRTLFTLVL

-1634 HPDSILKTHSR
+1634 HPDSILSTHPR

-1653 AGEANRLIESV
+1653 QGEANRLIEEV
-1664 HLAYESGEALSDGLS
+1664 HFAYEDNQPLSRGFS
-1679 PQYGDMDTVLIFDL
+1679 PQYGDMDTPLICNL

-1703 HQLVSSQ
+1703 HQLVKGQ
-1710 SECEVQQSR
+1710 YEGDVEQSR
-1719 LVKRLFE
+1719 AVKRLFE

-1731 LLDTLLKDV
+1731 LLDMLLKDV
-1740 KEAVS
+1740 KEAIS
-1745 NYRDEELSVLLA
+1745 NYRDEELAVLLA
-1757 HKRVVDYKT
+1757 AKRVQDYKT

-1771 DVTDTHSRGTS
+1771 DVWDTHSRGTT
-1782 VWIIARE
+1782 VWILARE
-1789 QEIQKQLQQIE
+1789 QDISEQMKDIE
-1800 PLAQRM
+1800 SVSLRM
-1806 ATLYCHTFADVIREE
+1806 ATLYCHVFADVIRDD
-1821 IEQEKAQA
+1821 IEQQKTQEQLEA
-1829 ASQQTAKA
+1829 QTA
-1837 QSA
+1837 

>member
-1 MNQNYRS
+1 MNQECRS
-8 LYDREH
+8 LYNREH

-22 FITDKTGE
+22 FITDKTGN
-30 QTHELLQLSHEAL
+30 QTHELLAIAHQAL

-71 YRFLT
+71 YSVLLDQ
-76 AKPTLEKGDFGVAN
+76 PSLSKGEFGVAN
-90 FFFPFDASQTDK
+90 FFFPFAQSEFEK
-102 TKQLIESTFAAFK
+102 AKSLIERIMAK
-115 FEIDQWREVPVNL
+115 FHLDIALWREVPINDQVVN
-128 DAVNEASQ
+128 DASKKVQ
-136 QAQQTIHQ
+136 QAIQQ
-144 VVFLRGDA
+144 VVFLN
-152 YADAVQFENAINL
+152 ADKKRHNDQFEKDINL
-165 ALSELESTGFT
+165 ALGELESIGFT
-176 DGDLEGFYPLSMSSK
+176 EDAFHGFYPLSMSSK

-197 RLNSGEVVPF
+197 RLNSWEVVPYF
-207 FADLS
+207 SDLT
-212 HPEHKVTTLF
+212 HPDHHITTLF

-287 ARRVVEDEMDIV
+287 ARRVVEDELDIV

-313 PSMSDDVR
+313 TKLSPKVR
-321 AMLEYFSLSEEKNDG
+321 DMLEYFSLSEEKNDG

-363 ETERYLAVMSESGQI
+363 ETERYLAVMSEAGQI
-378 DFPPESVTRYGRI
+378 DFPAEEVIRYGRI
-391 QAGGMIYFDHA
+391 QAGGMIYFDHE
-402 TGRSYETNEILETLA
+402 TGRSYETKEILENLA
-417 KARDYKGLL
+417 KERNYSGLL
-426 ASARITLDDIE
+426 ESSRITLSDLAPPSLE
-437 PVGIEKIQDNTQF
+437 AVTENTAF
-450 STYSRHVAYSLNQES
+450 SAYSRHVAYSLNQES

-475 NAAEKISAMGF
+475 NGAEKITAMGF

-531 GAKPNFSPRD
+531 GAKPNFSPTET
-541 SVQLVLQS
+541 VQLVLQS
-549 PILQPQ
+549 PILQPH
-555 QLEQIFTQ
+555 QLEQILTQ
-563 TQIGVETYDALFK
+563 TRISVATLDTLFT

-581 REDNAVRVEEAIAA
+581 REDNAARVSEALKQ
-595 LCDQV
+595 LCDDAQQAL
-600 EDAARRRVGIVVVS
+600 EDGANILVLT
-614 DKQISQEYA
+614 DKNIANDKA
-623 ALPAILTVAAL
+623 ALPAVLVASAV
-634 NQRLIQ
+634 NQRLI
-640 KGLRFNTSLV
+640 KRGLRFDASVV
-650 YLTGQAASSH
+650 YQTGQAASSH
-660 DIACLLGF
+660 DIACILGF
-668 GASAVCP
+668 GVSAVCP
-675 LSVYHRAQTLSNNQT
+675 ISVYHRAKTLSNNQSIQT
-690 VEKGLNNFQKAVE
+690 GLDNFQKACE

-710 GKFGLCTAESYI
+710 GKFGLCTVESYI

-730 FLDSDSDGLKA
+730 FLDTDSEALKP
-741 YFPNISSPVGGAQFD
+741 YFPNISAPVGGAQFD

-761 AAKWHF
+761 SAKWHF

-805 MTQESVQYADA
+805 MTQEDVTYVD
-816 SADQAEIALDKTS
+816 DEQAEQALESTVVTHADVAYKESGYDKL
-829 EFVGEDVDYK
+829 
-839 DKGFDKRTP
+839 TP
-848 EQIDEFA
+848 EQIDKFS
-855 ITPSYRAFTSNLY
+855 ITPAYRAFVSNLY
-868 SERET
+868 AERAN

-883 LPLDFSAA
+883 LPLDFSTVTNADEFA
-891 NSVDDVVKLLDRF
+891 HLLDRF
-904 HREGNVNYLWQGI
+904 HFDGNIDYLWSGLRVNQAPHDLNQFELVLDN
-917 TVEALGESRFALALT
+917 TEASPALRDALKKIWSSKVDHISLKNGAVT
-932 QREPQLLKAAI
+932 LIAKPQLA
-943 ERVWQDHLTDIAI
+943 
-956 EFDKVV
+956 F
-962 ILANERLAVFLSKVR
+962 FLSR
-977 QAKTPLAIN
+977 IRAAKKPIHLDD
-986 EVEPAHLITPT
+986 VEPAHLITPT
-997 LASGAMSHGALNA
+997 FASGAMSHGALNA
-1010 NAHIAVAQGTNIA
+1010 NAHQAVAQGTNIA

-1035 SSRYNSIKS
+1035 SSRFNSIKS

-1058 VGYLADPQLQEI
+1058 VGYLADPQLEEI

-1076 GAKPGEGGQLPAPK
+1076 GAKPGEGGQLPSPK

-1133 VKVIVKLVSSEG
+1133 VRVIVKLVSSEG

-1158 DVINVAGN
+1158 DLINVAGN

-1197 ENGLRDKVVL
+1197 ENGLRDKVTL
-1207 RCSNAHQTGMDVIK
+1207 RCSNAHQTGADVIK

-1241 CVMAKNCNVKC
+1241 CVMAKNCNIKC

-1285 AALGYCSLREIRGRT
+1285 AEMGYHSLKDIRGKT

-1309 SIVGRLDVTGLLRPV
+1309 SIVGKLNVTGLLKDVLP
-1324 DLVKVAKPVYLEA
+1324 VKVDKPVYLEA
-1337 DFTPDQHFID
+1337 DFTPDDILISQLLGDYFETEQRHIVLD
-1347 ALFESYFTAE
+1347 AG
-1357 VAQIELESVK
+1357 K
-1367 LNNRNKSTGGQLSID
+1367 LNNRNKTTGGQLSID
-1382 VERFLNY
+1382 IERALNY
-1389 GNGYATQGRK
+1389 QQVGLR
-1399 GEAGDVCVNAQSHPS
+1399 HPS
-1414 IFTSANGRR
+1414 TFTASNGRR
-1423 FLAPE
+1423 YLDAE
-1428 SVKVRTHGSAGQSYG
+1428 SIVVKSHGSAGQSFA

-1449 IIMEHTGVCNDGV
+1449 LVMEHTGTCNDGV

-1472 VRSPGGGALE
+1472 VHSPSDKTLKAGN
-1482 TGKNVLIGN
+1482 NVLIGN
-1491 FALFGATGGQI
+1491 FALFGATGGQSFI
-1502 FVQGEAGDRFAVRN
+1502 EGEAGDRFAVRN

-1542 GDYGKGFGNGMSGGV
+1542 GGYGKGFGNGMSGGV
-1557 AYQYDVDGSFAAR
+1557 AYQYDVKGYFANS
-1570 CSEDSVTA
+1570 CSKDSVLP
-1578 LPLIEHNEGYEQAL
+1578 LPLIEHNPGYEEAL

-1599 VRFTQSPTA
+1599 VRFTNSR
-1608 KALLDDW
+1608 KAREILADW
-1615 ATSRTLFTLVF
+1615 ATSRKLFTLVL
-1626 PLALTQSQ
+1626 PLALTKSQ
-1634 HPDSILKTHSR
+1634 HPESILGSHTR
-1645 KKMLEELI
+1645 KQMLEELI
-1653 AGEANRLIESV
+1653 QGEASQLIEEINF
-1664 HLAYESGEALSDGLS
+1664 AYRDEKALSDGLS
-1679 PQYGDMDTVLIFDL
+1679 PQYGDMDTPLICGM
-1693 LTQSGVLHRA
+1693 LTQSGVLMRA
-1703 HQLVSSQ
+1703 NQLAKNQ
-1710 SECEVQQSR
+1710 APNDEIEQAR
-1719 LVKRLFE
+1719 WVKRMFE
-1726 LRDKK
+1726 LKDKK
-1731 LLDTLLKDV
+1731 LLDNILKDV
-1740 KEAVS
+1740 KEAIS
-1745 NYRDEELSVLLA
+1745 HYRDEELSVLLA
-1757 HKRVVDYKT
+1757 NKRVQDYKK

-1771 DVTDTHSRGTS
+1771 DVWDTHSRGTS
-1782 VWIIARE
+1782 VWIMANEFMIRE
-1789 QEIQKQLQQIE
+1789 EMQDIE
-1800 PLAQRM
+1800 PVNQRLA
-1806 ATLYCHTFADVIREE
+1806 TIYCRLFADVIRDD
-1821 IEQEKAQA
+1821 IERSQA
-1829 ASQQTAKA
+1829 VEAHKVA
-1837 QSA
+1837 

>member
-1 MNQNYRS
+1 MNQESRS

-30 QTHELLQLSHEAL
+30 QTHQLLALAHEAL

-71 YRFLT
+71 YRFLLNE
-76 AKPTLEKGDFGVAN
+76 PTLEKGEFGVAN
-90 FFFPFDASQTDK
+90 FFFPFDSTQFENAK
-102 TKQLIESTFAAFK
+102 TLILETLYKYSLK
-115 FEIDQWREVPVNL
+115 VELWREVPVNPE
-128 DAVNEASQ
+128 AVNNASQ
-136 QAQQTIHQ
+136 KVQQTIQQ
-144 VVFLRGDA
+144 VVFLRGDSQP
-152 YADAVQFENAINL
+152 DAQAFEDQINA
-165 ALSELESTGFT
+165 ALSELESVGFT
-176 DGDLEGFYPLSMSSK
+176 APELEGFYPLSMSSR

-197 RLNSGEVVPF
+197 RLNSGEVVPY
-207 FADLS
+207 FADLT
-212 HPEHKVTTLF
+212 HPEHHVTTLF

-287 ARRVVEDEMDIV
+287 ARRVIEDRMDIV

-313 PSMSDDVR
+313 ESISQEVR
-321 AMLEYFSLSEEKNDG
+321 DMLEYFSLSEEKNDG
-336 PAALIFSDGQKVGAR
+336 PAALIFSDGEKVGAR

-363 ETERYLAVMSESGQI
+363 ETDRYLAVMSESGQI
-378 DFPPESVTRYGRI
+378 DFPPEDVVRYGRI
-391 QAGGMIYFDHA
+391 QAGGMIYFDHS
-402 TGRSYETNEILETLA
+402 TGKSYETKEILETLA
-417 KARDYKGLL
+417 KERNYSALL
-426 ASARITLDDIE
+426 ASAKMTLGDID
-437 PVGIEKIQDNTQF
+437 PVDVSSIQENTNF

-475 NAAEKISAMGF
+475 NGAEKISAMGF

-531 GAKPNFSPRD
+531 GAKPGFSPQD
-541 SVQLVLQS
+541 TVQLVLQS
-549 PILQPQ
+549 PVLQPQ
-555 QLEQIFTQ
+555 QLEQIQNQDRIEVATF
-563 TQIGVETYDALFK
+563 DALYS

-581 REDNAVRVEEAIAA
+581 REDNAKRVEEAIVA
-595 LCDQV
+595 LCD
-600 EDAARRRVGIVVVS
+600 EIEEAARRRCGIVLLT
-614 DKQISQEYA
+614 DKNIGKDKA
-623 ALPAILTVAAL
+623 ALPAILMVAAA
-634 NQRLIQ
+634 NQRLIKQ
-640 KGLRFNTSLV
+640 GLRFNTSIV

-675 LSVYHRAQTLSNNQT
+675 ISVFYRAQTLSNNQT
-690 VEKGLNNFQKAVE
+690 VEAGLKNFQKAVE

-730 FLDSDSDGLKA
+730 FLDSDSDCLKD
-741 YFPNISSPVGGAQFD
+741 YFPNISSPVGGARFD

-761 AAKWHF
+761 SAKWHF

-805 MTQESVQYADA
+805 MTQEPVTY
-816 SADQAEIALDKTS
+816 ADQAELAMDKTNQFAS
-829 EFVGEDVDYK
+829 EDIAYK
-839 DKGFDKRTP
+839 DKGYEKRTP
-848 EQIDEFA
+848 EQIDEFEV
-855 ITPSYRAFTSNLY
+855 TPSYRSFIDNLY
-868 SERET
+868 SEREE

-891 NSVDDVVKLLDRF
+891 STVEEFAHLLDRF
-904 HREGNVNYLWQGI
+904 HLDGNVNYLWGGI
-917 TVEALGESRFALALT
+917 TIESQSKTDRAFTITLDNTEHTALLAEALQNGWGENV
-932 QREPQLLKAAI
+932 EQLSLHA
-943 ERVWQDHLTDIAI
+943 
-956 EFDKVV
+956 DKVDV
-962 ILANERLAVFLSKVR
+962 VLTEKYAQFLASIKKANAPISLDD
-977 QAKTPLAIN
+977 
-986 EVEPAHLITPT
+986 VEPAHVITPT
-997 LASGAMSHGALNA
+997 FASGAMSHGALNS

-1035 SSRYNSIKS
+1035 STRFNSIKS

-1058 VGYLADPQLQEI
+1058 VGYLADPQLEEI

-1076 GAKPGEGGQLPAPK
+1076 GAKPGEGGQLPSPK

-1133 VKVIVKLVSSEG
+1133 VRVIVKLVSSEG

-1191 VHQALS
+1191 VHQSLS
-1197 ENGLRDKVVL
+1197 ENGLRDKVTL

-1241 CVMAKNCNVKC
+1241 CVMAKNCNIKC

-1261 LYQGDPRALAQYFL
+1261 LYQGDPRALAQYFQ

-1285 AALGYCSLREIRGRT
+1285 ASLGFQSLREIRGKT

-1309 SIVGRLDVTGLLRPV
+1309 SIVGRLDVTGLLREV
-1324 DLVKVAKPVYLEA
+1324 EHVRVAHPVYLEA
-1337 DFTPDQHFID
+1337 DFTPDD
-1347 ALFESYFTAE
+1347 AYIEKLLGGYFDSE
-1357 VAQIELESVK
+1357 LLNIELSGTK

-1382 VERFLNY
+1382 IERALNY
-1389 GNGYATQGRK
+1389 QNV
-1399 GEAGDVCVNAQSHPS
+1399 GESHPAV
-1414 IFTSANGRR
+1414 FTAGNGRR
-1423 FLAPE
+1423 FLDAE
-1428 SVKVRTHGSAGQSYG
+1428 SVVVRTHGSAGQSYG

-1449 IIMEHTGVCNDGV
+1449 LVMEHVGTCNDGV

-1472 VRSPGGGALE
+1472 VRTPGSKQLSAGN
-1482 TGKNVLIGN
+1482 NVLIGN
-1491 FALFGATGGQI
+1491 FALFGATGGQAFI
-1502 FVQGEAGDRFAVRN
+1502 QGEAGDRFAVRN

-1542 GDYGKGFGNGMSGGV
+1542 GSYGKGFGNGMSGGV
-1557 AYQYDVDGSFAAR
+1557 AYQYDVDGAFANR
-1570 CSEDSVTA
+1570 CSKDSVLA
-1578 LPLIEHNEGYEQAL
+1578 LPLIEHNEGYEEAL
-1592 KWHLEEH
+1592 KWHLEQH
-1599 VRFTQSPTA
+1599 VKFTQSETA
-1608 KALLDDW
+1608 KAILADW
-1615 ATSRTLFTLVF
+1615 ATSRTLFTLVL

-1634 HPDSILKTHSR
+1634 HPDSILSTHPR

-1653 AGEANRLIESV
+1653 QGEANRLIEEI
-1664 HLAYESGEALSDGLS
+1664 HFAYEDNQPLSRGFS
-1679 PQYGDMDTVLIFDL
+1679 PQYGDMDTPLICNL

-1703 HQLVSSQ
+1703 HQLVKGQ
-1710 SECEVQQSR
+1710 YEGDVEQSR
-1719 LVKRLFE
+1719 AVKRLFE

-1731 LLDTLLKDV
+1731 LLDMLLKDV
-1740 KEAVS
+1740 KEAIS
-1745 NYRDEELSVLLA
+1745 NYRDEELAVLLA
-1757 HKRVVDYKT
+1757 AKRVQDYKT

-1771 DVTDTHSRGTS
+1771 DVWDTHSRGTT
-1782 VWIIARE
+1782 VWILARE
-1789 QEIQKQLQQIE
+1789 QDISEQMKDIE
-1800 PLAQRM
+1800 AVSLRM
-1806 ATLYCHTFADVIREE
+1806 ATLYCHVFADVIRDD
-1821 IEQEKAQA
+1821 IEQQKTQEQLEA
-1829 ASQQTAKA
+1829 QTA
-1837 QSA
+1837 

>member
-1 MNQNYRS
+1 MNQESRS

-30 QTHELLQLSHEAL
+30 QTHQLLTLAHEAL

-71 YRFLT
+71 YRFLLNE
-76 AKPTLEKGDFGVAN
+76 PTLEKGEFGVAN
-90 FFFPFDASQTDK
+90 FFFPFDSAQFESAK
-102 TKQLIESTFAAFK
+102 SLILETLYKYSLK
-115 FEIDQWREVPVNL
+115 VELWREVPVNPE
-128 DAVNEASQ
+128 AVNEASQ
-136 QAQQTIHQ
+136 KVQQAIQQ
-144 VVFLRGDA
+144 VVFLRGDNQP
-152 YADAVQFENAINL
+152 DAQSFEDQINA
-165 ALSELESTGFT
+165 ALSELESIGFT
-176 DGDLEGFYPLSMSSK
+176 DSEFEGFYPLSMSSR

-197 RLNSGEVVPF
+197 RLNSGEVVPY
-207 FADLS
+207 FADLT
-212 HPEHKVTTLF
+212 HPEHHVTTLF

-287 ARRVVEDEMDIV
+287 ARRVVEDRMDIV

-313 PSMSDDVR
+313 ESISQEVR
-321 AMLEYFSLSEEKNDG
+321 DMLEYFSLSEEKNDG
-336 PAALIFSDGQKVGAR
+336 PAALIFSDGEKVGAR

-363 ETERYLAVMSESGQI
+363 ETNRYLAVMSESGQI
-378 DFPPESVTRYGRI
+378 DFPPEDVIRYGRI
-391 QAGGMIYFDHA
+391 QAGGMIYFDHS
-402 TGRSYETNEILETLA
+402 TGNSYETKEILETLA
-417 KARDYKGLL
+417 KERNYSALL
-426 ASARITLDDIE
+426 ESARITLNDIE
-437 PVGIEKIQDNTQF
+437 SVSLDAVKENNNF

-475 NAAEKISAMGF
+475 NGAEKISAMGF

-531 GAKPNFSPRD
+531 GAKPGFSPQD
-541 SVQLVLQS
+541 TVQLVLQS
-549 PILQPQ
+549 PVLQPQ
-555 QLEQIFTQ
+555 QLEQILEQDRIEVATFDTLY
-563 TQIGVETYDALFK
+563 T

-581 REDNAVRVEEAIAA
+581 REDNAKRVEEAINA
-595 LCDQV
+595 LCDQI
-600 EDAARRRVGIVVVS
+600 EEAARRRCGIVLLS
-614 DKQISQEYA
+614 DKNISKDKA
-623 ALPAILTVAAL
+623 ALPAILMAAAA
-634 NQRLIQ
+634 NQRLIKQ
-640 KGLRFNTSLV
+640 GLRFDTSIV

-668 GASAVCP
+668 GSSAVCP
-675 LSVYHRAQTLSNNQT
+675 ISVFYRAQTLSTNQT
-690 VEKGLNNFQKAVE
+690 VEAGLKHFQKAVE

-730 FLDSDSDGLKA
+730 FLDSDSDCLKH
-741 YFPNISSPVGGAQFD
+741 YFPNISSPVGGARFE

-761 AAKWHF
+761 SAKWHF

-805 MTQESVQYADA
+805 MTQEPVSY
-816 SADQAEIALDKTS
+816 ADQAELAMDKTNQFAS
-829 EFVGEDVDYK
+829 EDIAYK
-839 DKGFDKRTP
+839 DKGYEKRSP
-848 EQIDEFA
+848 EQIDEFD
-855 ITPSYRAFTSNLY
+855 ITPSYQAFIDNLY
-868 SERET
+868 QERSA

-883 LPLDFSAA
+883 LPLDFSKA
-891 NSVDDVVKLLDRF
+891 NTVEAFSHLLDRF
-904 HREGNVNYLWQGI
+904 HLDGNVNYLWGGI
-917 TVEALGESRFALALT
+917 SIESVSRQDRAFTFRLDNTDNLSTFAEAMQTCWADHVE
-932 QREPQLLKAAI
+932 QLSLH
-943 ERVWQDHLTDIAI
+943 Q
-956 EFDKVV
+956 DKVDV
-962 ILANERLAVFLSKVR
+962 VLAPKYAEFIGKI
-977 QAKTPLAIN
+977 QKAKSPIELDD
-986 EVEPAHLITPT
+986 VEPAHLITPT
-997 LASGAMSHGALNA
+997 FASGAMSHGALNS
-1010 NAHIAVAQGTNIA
+1010 NAHMAVAQGTNIA

-1035 SSRYNSIKS
+1035 SSRFNSIKS

-1058 VGYLADPQLQEI
+1058 VGYLADPQLEEI

-1076 GAKPGEGGQLPAPK
+1076 GAKPGEGGQLPSPK

-1133 VKVIVKLVSSEG
+1133 VRVIVKLVSSEG

-1191 VHQALS
+1191 VHQSLS
-1197 ENGLRDKVVL
+1197 ENGLRDKVTL
-1207 RCSNAHQTGMDVIK
+1207 RCSNAHQTGTDVIK

-1241 CVMAKNCNVKC
+1241 CVMAKNCNIKC

-1285 AALGYCSLREIRGRT
+1285 ASLGYSSLRDIRGKT

-1309 SIVGRLDVTGLLRPV
+1309 SIVGRLDVTGLLREVEHVRVPR
-1324 DLVKVAKPVYLEA
+1324 PVYLEA
-1337 DFTPDQHFID
+1337 DFTTDD
-1347 ALFESYFTAE
+1347 AYIEKLLSEYFNSE
-1357 VAQIELESVK
+1357 LLNIELAGTK

-1382 VERFLNY
+1382 IERALNY
-1389 GNGYATQGRK
+1389 ENV
-1399 GEAGDVCVNAQSHPS
+1399 GEKHPAVFTAG
-1414 IFTSANGRR
+1414 NGRR
-1423 FLAPE
+1423 YLDAE
-1428 SVKVRTHGSAGQSYG
+1428 SIVVRTHGSAGQSYG

-1449 IIMEHTGVCNDGV
+1449 LVMEHVGTCNDGV

-1472 VRSPGGGALE
+1472 VRSPGGNDMSAGN
-1482 TGKNVLIGN
+1482 NVLIGN
-1491 FALFGATGGQI
+1491 FALFGATGGQAFI
-1502 FVQGEAGDRFAVRN
+1502 QGEAGDRFAVRN
-1516 SGAVAV
+1516 SGAIAV

-1542 GDYGKGFGNGMSGGV
+1542 GEYGKGFGNGMSGGL
-1557 AYQYDVDGSFAAR
+1557 AYQYDVDGAFAQR
-1570 CSEDSVTA
+1570 CSKDSVLA
-1578 LPLIEHNEGYEQAL
+1578 LPLIEHDEGYEEAL
-1592 KWHLEEH
+1592 KWHLEQH
-1599 VRFTQSPTA
+1599 VRFTQSE
-1608 KALLDDW
+1608 KAQAILDDW
-1615 ATSRTLFTLVF
+1615 ATSRTLFTLVL

-1634 HPDSILKTHSR
+1634 HPESILETNSR

-1653 AGEANRLIESV
+1653 QGEANRLIEQV
-1664 HLAYESGEALSDGLS
+1664 HFAYEGNEALSRGFS
-1679 PQYGDMDTVLIFDL
+1679 PQYGDMDTPLICDL

-1703 HQLVSSQ
+1703 HQLVKGQ
-1710 SECEVQQSR
+1710 FEGEVEQSR
-1719 LVKRLFE
+1719 AVKRLFE

-1731 LLDTLLKDV
+1731 LLDALLKDI
-1740 KEAVS
+1740 KEAIS
-1745 NYRDEELSVLLA
+1745 NYRDDELAVLLA
-1757 HKRVVDYKT
+1757 AKRVQDYKT

-1771 DVTDTHSRGTS
+1771 DVWDTHSRGTS
-1782 VWIIARE
+1782 VWILARE
-1789 QEIQKQLQQIE
+1789 KDISKQMVEIEAVSL
-1800 PLAQRM
+1800 RT
-1806 ATLYCHTFADVIREE
+1806 ATLYCHVFADVIRDDIEE
-1821 IEQEKAQA
+1821 QKAQQVLEA
-1829 ASQQTAKA
+1829 QTA
-1837 QSA
+1837 

>member
-1 MNQNYRS
+1 MNQESRS

-30 QTHELLQLSHEAL
+30 QTHQLLALAHEAL

-71 YRFLT
+71 YRFLLNE
-76 AKPTLEKGDFGVAN
+76 PTLEKGEFGVAN
-90 FFFPFDASQTDK
+90 FFFPFDSTQFENAK
-102 TKQLIESTFAAFK
+102 TLILETLYKYSLK
-115 FEIDQWREVPVNL
+115 VELWREVPVNPE
-128 DAVNEASQ
+128 AVNNASQ
-136 QAQQTIHQ
+136 KVQQTIQQ
-144 VVFLRGDA
+144 VVFLRGDSQP
-152 YADAVQFENAINL
+152 DAQAFEDQINA
-165 ALSELESTGFT
+165 ALSELESVGFT
-176 DGDLEGFYPLSMSSK
+176 APELEGFYPLSMSSR

-197 RLNSGEVVPF
+197 RLNSGEVVPY
-207 FADLS
+207 FADLT
-212 HPEHKVTTLF
+212 HPEHHVTTLF

-287 ARRVVEDEMDIV
+287 ARRVIEDRMDIV

-313 PSMSDDVR
+313 ESISQEVR
-321 AMLEYFSLSEEKNDG
+321 DMLEYFSLSEEKNDG
-336 PAALIFSDGQKVGAR
+336 PAALIFSDGEKVGAR

-363 ETERYLAVMSESGQI
+363 ETDRYLAVMSESGQI
-378 DFPPESVTRYGRI
+378 DFPPEDVVRYGRI
-391 QAGGMIYFDHA
+391 QAGGMIYFDHS
-402 TGRSYETNEILETLA
+402 TGKSYETKEILETLA
-417 KARDYKGLL
+417 KERNYSALL
-426 ASARITLDDIE
+426 ASAKMTLSDID
-437 PVGIEKIQDNTQF
+437 PVDVSSIQENTNF

-475 NAAEKISAMGF
+475 NGAEKISAMGF

-531 GAKPNFSPRD
+531 GAKPGFSPQD
-541 SVQLVLQS
+541 TVQLVLQS
-549 PILQPQ
+549 PVLQPQ
-555 QLEQIFTQ
+555 QLEQIQNQDRIEVATF
-563 TQIGVETYDALFK
+563 DALYS

-581 REDNAVRVEEAIAA
+581 REDNAKRVEEAIVA
-595 LCDQV
+595 LCD
-600 EDAARRRVGIVVVS
+600 EIEEAARRRCGIVLLT
-614 DKQISQEYA
+614 DKNIGKDKA
-623 ALPAILTVAAL
+623 ALPAILMVAAA
-634 NQRLIQ
+634 NQRLIKQ
-640 KGLRFNTSLV
+640 GLRFNTSIV

-675 LSVYHRAQTLSNNQT
+675 ISVFYRAQTLSNNQT
-690 VEKGLNNFQKAVE
+690 VEAGLKNFQKAVE

-730 FLDSDSDGLKA
+730 FLDSDSDCLKD
-741 YFPNISSPVGGAQFD
+741 YFPNISSPVGGARFD

-761 AAKWHF
+761 SAKWHF

-805 MTQESVQYADA
+805 MTQEPVTY
-816 SADQAEIALDKTS
+816 ADQAELAMDKTNQFAS
-829 EFVGEDVDYK
+829 EDIAYK
-839 DKGFDKRTP
+839 DKGYEKRTP
-848 EQIDEFA
+848 EQIDEFEV
-855 ITPSYRAFTSNLY
+855 TPSYRSFIDNLY
-868 SERET
+868 SEREE

-891 NSVDDVVKLLDRF
+891 STVEEFAHLLDRF
-904 HREGNVNYLWQGI
+904 HLDGNVNYLWGGI
-917 TVEALGESRFALALT
+917 TIETQSQTDRAFTITLDNTERSALLAEALQNGWGENV
-932 QREPQLLKAAI
+932 EQLSLHA
-943 ERVWQDHLTDIAI
+943 
-956 EFDKVV
+956 DKVDV
-962 ILANERLAVFLSKVR
+962 VLTEKYAQFLASIKKANAPISLD
-977 QAKTPLAIN
+977 
-986 EVEPAHLITPT
+986 EVEPAHVITPT
-997 LASGAMSHGALNA
+997 FASGAMSHGALNS

-1035 SSRYNSIKS
+1035 STRFNSIKS

-1058 VGYLADPQLQEI
+1058 VGYLADPQLEEI

-1076 GAKPGEGGQLPAPK
+1076 GAKPGEGGQLPSPK

-1133 VKVIVKLVSSEG
+1133 VRVIVKLVSSEG

-1191 VHQALS
+1191 VHQSLS
-1197 ENGLRDKVVL
+1197 ENGLRDKVTL

-1241 CVMAKNCNVKC
+1241 CVMAKNCNIKC

-1261 LYQGDPRALAQYFL
+1261 LYQGDPRALAQYFQ

-1285 AALGYCSLREIRGRT
+1285 ASLGFQSLREIRGKT

-1309 SIVGRLDVTGLLRPV
+1309 SIVGRLDVTGLLREV
-1324 DLVKVAKPVYLEA
+1324 EHVRVAHPVYLEA
-1337 DFTPDQHFID
+1337 DFTPDD
-1347 ALFESYFTAE
+1347 AYIEKLLGDYFDSE
-1357 VAQIELESVK
+1357 LLNIELSGTK

-1382 VERFLNY
+1382 IERALNY
-1389 GNGYATQGRK
+1389 QNV
-1399 GEAGDVCVNAQSHPS
+1399 GENHPAVFTAG
-1414 IFTSANGRR
+1414 NGRR
-1423 FLAPE
+1423 FLDAE
-1428 SVKVRTHGSAGQSYG
+1428 SVVVRTHGSAGQSYG

-1449 IIMEHTGVCNDGV
+1449 LVMEHVGTCNDGV

-1472 VRSPGGGALE
+1472 VRTPGSKQLSAGN
-1482 TGKNVLIGN
+1482 NVLIGN
-1491 FALFGATGGQI
+1491 FALFGATGGQAFI
-1502 FVQGEAGDRFAVRN
+1502 QGEAGDRFAVRN

-1542 GDYGKGFGNGMSGGV
+1542 GSYGKGFGNGMSGGV
-1557 AYQYDVDGSFAAR
+1557 AYQYDVDGAFANR
-1570 CSEDSVTA
+1570 CSKDSVLA
-1578 LPLIEHNEGYEQAL
+1578 LPLIEHNEGYEEAL
-1592 KWHLEEH
+1592 KWHLEQH
-1599 VRFTQSPTA
+1599 VKFTQSETA
-1608 KALLDDW
+1608 KAILADW
-1615 ATSRTLFTLVF
+1615 ATSRTLFTLVL

-1634 HPDSILKTHSR
+1634 HPDSILSTHPR

-1653 AGEANRLIESV
+1653 QGEANRLIEEV
-1664 HLAYESGEALSDGLS
+1664 HFAYEDNQPLSRGFS
-1679 PQYGDMDTVLIFDL
+1679 PQYGDMDTPLICNL

-1703 HQLVSSQ
+1703 HQLVKGQ
-1710 SECEVQQSR
+1710 YEGDVEQSR
-1719 LVKRLFE
+1719 AVKRLFE

-1731 LLDTLLKDV
+1731 LLDMLLKDV
-1740 KEAVS
+1740 KEAIS
-1745 NYRDEELSVLLA
+1745 NYRDEELAVLLA
-1757 HKRVVDYKT
+1757 AKRVQDYKT

-1771 DVTDTHSRGTS
+1771 DVWDTHSRGTT
-1782 VWIIARE
+1782 VWILARE
-1789 QEIQKQLQQIE
+1789 QDISEQMKDIE
-1800 PLAQRM
+1800 AVSLRL
-1806 ATLYCHTFADVIREE
+1806 ATLYCHVFADVIRDD
-1821 IEQEKAQA
+1821 IEQQKTQEQLEA
-1829 ASQQTAKA
+1829 QTA
-1837 QSA
+1837 

>member
-1 MNQNYRS
+1 MNQESRS

-30 QTHELLQLSHEAL
+30 QTHQLLALAHEAL

-71 YRFLT
+71 YRFLLNE
-76 AKPTLEKGDFGVAN
+76 PTLEKGEFGVAN
-90 FFFPFDASQTDK
+90 FFFPFDSTQFENAK
-102 TKQLIESTFAAFK
+102 TLILETLYKYSLK
-115 FEIDQWREVPVNL
+115 VELWREVPVNPE
-128 DAVNEASQ
+128 AVNNASQ
-136 QAQQTIHQ
+136 KVQQTIQQ
-144 VVFLRGDA
+144 VVFLRGDSQP
-152 YADAVQFENAINL
+152 DAQAFEDQINA
-165 ALSELESTGFT
+165 ALSELESVGFT
-176 DGDLEGFYPLSMSSK
+176 APELEGFYPLSMSSR

-197 RLNSGEVVPF
+197 RLNSGEVVPY
-207 FADLS
+207 FADLT
-212 HPEHKVTTLF
+212 HPEHHVTTLF

-287 ARRVVEDEMDIV
+287 ARRVIEDRMDIV

-313 PSMSDDVR
+313 ESISQEVR
-321 AMLEYFSLSEEKNDG
+321 DMLEYFSLSEEKNDG
-336 PAALIFSDGQKVGAR
+336 PAALIFSDGEKVGAR

-363 ETERYLAVMSESGQI
+363 ETDRYLAVMSESGQI
-378 DFPPESVTRYGRI
+378 DFPPEDVVRYGRI
-391 QAGGMIYFDHA
+391 QAGGMIYFDHS
-402 TGRSYETNEILETLA
+402 TGKSYETKEILETLA
-417 KARDYKGLL
+417 KERNYSALL
-426 ASARITLDDIE
+426 ASAKMTLGDID
-437 PVGIEKIQDNTQF
+437 PVDVSSIQENTNF

-475 NAAEKISAMGF
+475 NGAEKISAMGF

-531 GAKPNFSPRD
+531 GAKPGFSPQD
-541 SVQLVLQS
+541 TVQLVLQS
-549 PILQPQ
+549 PVLQPQ
-555 QLEQIFTQ
+555 QLEQIQNQDRIEVATF
-563 TQIGVETYDALFK
+563 DALYS

-581 REDNAVRVEEAIAA
+581 REDNAKRVEEAIVA
-595 LCDQV
+595 LCD
-600 EDAARRRVGIVVVS
+600 EIEEAARRRCGIVLLT
-614 DKQISQEYA
+614 DKNIGKDKA
-623 ALPAILTVAAL
+623 ALPAILMVAAA
-634 NQRLIQ
+634 NQRLIKQ
-640 KGLRFNTSLV
+640 GLRFNTSIV

-675 LSVYHRAQTLSNNQT
+675 ISVFYRAQTLSNNQT
-690 VEKGLNNFQKAVE
+690 VEAGLKNFQKAVE

-730 FLDSDSDGLKA
+730 FLDSDSDCLKD
-741 YFPNISSPVGGAQFD
+741 YFPNISSPVGGARFD

-761 AAKWHF
+761 SAKWHF

-805 MTQESVQYADA
+805 MTQEPVTY
-816 SADQAEIALDKTS
+816 ADQAELAMDKTNQFAS
-829 EFVGEDVDYK
+829 EDIAYK
-839 DKGFDKRTP
+839 DKGYEKRTP
-848 EQIDEFA
+848 EQIDEFEV
-855 ITPSYRAFTSNLY
+855 TPSYRSFIDNLY
-868 SERET
+868 SEREE

-883 LPLDFSAA
+883 LPLNFSAA
-891 NSVDDVVKLLDRF
+891 STVEEFAHLLDRF
-904 HREGNVNYLWQGI
+904 HLDGNVNYLWGGI
-917 TVEALGESRFALALT
+917 TIESQSQTDRAFTIALDNTERTALLAEALQNSWGENV
-932 QREPQLLKAAI
+932 EQLSLHA
-943 ERVWQDHLTDIAI
+943 
-956 EFDKVV
+956 DKVDV
-962 ILANERLAVFLSKVR
+962 VLTEKYAQFLASIKKANAPISLDD
-977 QAKTPLAIN
+977 
-986 EVEPAHLITPT
+986 VEPAHVITPT
-997 LASGAMSHGALNA
+997 FASGAMSHGALNS

-1035 SSRYNSIKS
+1035 STRFNSIKS

-1058 VGYLADPQLQEI
+1058 VGYLADPQLEEI

-1076 GAKPGEGGQLPAPK
+1076 GAKPGEGGQLPSPK

-1133 VKVIVKLVSSEG
+1133 VRVIVKLVSSEG

-1191 VHQALS
+1191 VHQSLS
-1197 ENGLRDKVVL
+1197 ENGLRDKVTL

-1241 CVMAKNCNVKC
+1241 CVMAKNCNIKC

-1261 LYQGDPRALAQYFL
+1261 LYQGDPRALAQYFQ

-1285 AALGYCSLREIRGRT
+1285 ASLGFQSLREIRGKT

-1309 SIVGRLDVTGLLRPV
+1309 SIVGRLDVTGLLREV
-1324 DLVKVAKPVYLEA
+1324 EHVRVAHPVYLEA
-1337 DFTPDQHFID
+1337 DFTPDD
-1347 ALFESYFTAE
+1347 AYIEKLLGDYFDSE
-1357 VAQIELESVK
+1357 LLNIELSGTK

-1382 VERFLNY
+1382 IERALNY
-1389 GNGYATQGRK
+1389 QNV
-1399 GEAGDVCVNAQSHPS
+1399 GENHPAVFTAG
-1414 IFTSANGRR
+1414 NGRR
-1423 FLAPE
+1423 FLDAE
-1428 SVKVRTHGSAGQSYG
+1428 SVVVRTHGSAGQSYG

-1449 IIMEHTGVCNDGV
+1449 LVMEHVGTCNDGV

-1472 VRSPGGGALE
+1472 VRTPGSKQLSAGN
-1482 TGKNVLIGN
+1482 NVLIGN
-1491 FALFGATGGQI
+1491 FALFGATGGQAFI
-1502 FVQGEAGDRFAVRN
+1502 QGEAGDRFAVRN

-1542 GDYGKGFGNGMSGGV
+1542 GSYGKGFGNGMSGGV
-1557 AYQYDVDGSFAAR
+1557 AYQYDVDGAFANR
-1570 CSEDSVTA
+1570 CSKDSVLA
-1578 LPLIEHNEGYEQAL
+1578 LPLIEHNEGYEEAL
-1592 KWHLEEH
+1592 KWHLEQH
-1599 VRFTQSPTA
+1599 VKFTQSETA
-1608 KALLDDW
+1608 KAILADW
-1615 ATSRTLFTLVF
+1615 ATSRTLFTLVL

-1634 HPDSILKTHSR
+1634 HPDSILSTHPR

-1653 AGEANRLIESV
+1653 QGEANRLIEEV
-1664 HLAYESGEALSDGLS
+1664 HFAYEDNQPLSRGFS
-1679 PQYGDMDTVLIFDL
+1679 PQYGDMDTPLICNL

-1703 HQLVSSQ
+1703 HQLVKGQ
-1710 SECEVQQSR
+1710 YEGDVEQSR
-1719 LVKRLFE
+1719 AVKRLFE

-1731 LLDTLLKDV
+1731 LLDMLLKDV
-1740 KEAVS
+1740 KEAIS
-1745 NYRDEELSVLLA
+1745 NYRDEELAVLLA
-1757 HKRVVDYKT
+1757 AKRVQDYKT

-1771 DVTDTHSRGTS
+1771 DVWDTHSRGTT
-1782 VWIIARE
+1782 VWILARE
-1789 QEIQKQLQQIE
+1789 QDISEQMKDIE
-1800 PLAQRM
+1800 AVSLRM
-1806 ATLYCHTFADVIREE
+1806 ATLYCHVFADVIRDD
-1821 IEQEKAQA
+1821 IEQQKTQEQLEA
-1829 ASQQTAKA
+1829 QTA
-1837 QSA
+1837 

>member
-1 MNQNYRS
+1 MNQESRS

-30 QTHELLQLSHEAL
+30 QTHQLLTLAHEAL

-71 YRFLT
+71 YRFLLNE
-76 AKPTLEKGDFGVAN
+76 PTLEKGEFGVAN
-90 FFFPFDASQTDK
+90 FFFPFDSAQFESAK
-102 TKQLIESTFAAFK
+102 SLILETLYKYSLK
-115 FEIDQWREVPVNL
+115 VELWREVPVNPE
-128 DAVNEASQ
+128 AVNEASQ
-136 QAQQTIHQ
+136 KVQQAIQQ
-144 VVFLRGDA
+144 VVFLRGDNQP
-152 YADAVQFENAINL
+152 DAQSFEDQINA
-165 ALSELESTGFT
+165 ALSELESIGFT
-176 DGDLEGFYPLSMSSK
+176 DSEFEGFYPLSMSSR

-197 RLNSGEVVPF
+197 RLNSGEVVPYF
-207 FADLS
+207 SDLT
-212 HPEHKVTTLF
+212 HPEHHVTTLF

-287 ARRVVEDEMDIV
+287 ARRVVEDRMDIV

-313 PSMSDDVR
+313 ESISQEVR
-321 AMLEYFSLSEEKNDG
+321 DMLEYFSLSEEKNDG
-336 PAALIFSDGQKVGAR
+336 PAALIFSDGEKVGAR

-363 ETERYLAVMSESGQI
+363 ETNRYLAVMSESGQI
-378 DFPPESVTRYGRI
+378 DFPPEDVIRYGRI
-391 QAGGMIYFDHA
+391 QAGGMIYFDHS
-402 TGRSYETNEILETLA
+402 TGNSYETKEILETLA
-417 KARDYKGLL
+417 KERNYSALL
-426 ASARITLDDIE
+426 ESARITLNDIE
-437 PVGIEKIQDNTQF
+437 SVSLDAVKENNNF

-475 NAAEKISAMGF
+475 SGAEKISAMGF

-531 GAKPNFSPRD
+531 GAKPGFSPQD
-541 SVQLVLQS
+541 TVQLVLQS
-549 PILQPQ
+549 PVLQPQ
-555 QLEQIFTQ
+555 QLEQILEQDRIEVATFDTLY
-563 TQIGVETYDALFK
+563 T

-581 REDNAVRVEEAIAA
+581 REDNAKRVEEAINA
-595 LCDQV
+595 LCDQI
-600 EDAARRRVGIVVVS
+600 EEAARRRCGIVLLS
-614 DKQISQEYA
+614 DKNIGKDKA
-623 ALPAILTVAAL
+623 ALPAILMVAAA
-634 NQRLIQ
+634 NQRLIKQ
-640 KGLRFNTSLV
+640 GLRFNTSIV

-668 GASAVCP
+668 GSSAVCP
-675 LSVYHRAQTLSNNQT
+675 ISVFYRAQTLSTNQT
-690 VEKGLNNFQKAVE
+690 VEAGLKHFQKAVE

-730 FLDSDSDGLKA
+730 FLDSDSDCLKR
-741 YFPNISSPVGGAQFD
+741 YFPNISSPVGGARFE

-761 AAKWHF
+761 SAKWHF

-805 MTQESVQYADA
+805 MTQEPVSY
-816 SADQAEIALDKTS
+816 ADQAELAMDKTNQFAS
-829 EFVGEDVDYK
+829 EDIAYK
-839 DKGFDKRTP
+839 DKGYEKRSP
-848 EQIDEFA
+848 EQIDEFD
-855 ITPSYRAFTSNLY
+855 ITPSYQAFIDNLY
-868 SERET
+868 QERSA

-883 LPLDFSAA
+883 LPLDFSKA
-891 NSVDDVVKLLDRF
+891 NTVEAFSHLLDRF
-904 HREGNVNYLWQGI
+904 HLDGNVNYLWGGI
-917 TVEALGESRFALALT
+917 SIENVSRQDRAFSFRLDNTDNLSTFAEAMQTCWADHVEQLSLHQDKLDVVLAPKYAEFIGKIQKAKSPIAL
-932 QREPQLLKAAI
+932 
-943 ERVWQDHLTDIAI
+943 DD
-956 EFDKVV
+956 
-962 ILANERLAVFLSKVR
+962 
-977 QAKTPLAIN
+977 
-986 EVEPAHLITPT
+986 VEPAHLITPT
-997 LASGAMSHGALNA
+997 FASGAMSHGALNS
-1010 NAHIAVAQGTNIA
+1010 NAHMAVAQGTNIA

-1035 SSRYNSIKS
+1035 SSRFNSIKS

-1058 VGYLADPQLQEI
+1058 VGYLADPQLEEI

-1076 GAKPGEGGQLPAPK
+1076 GAKPGEGGQLPSPK

-1133 VKVIVKLVSSEG
+1133 VRVIVKLVSSEG

-1191 VHQALS
+1191 VHQSLS
-1197 ENGLRDKVVL
+1197 ENGLRDKVTL
-1207 RCSNAHQTGMDVIK
+1207 RCSNAHQTGTDVIK

-1241 CVMAKNCNVKC
+1241 CVMAKNCNIKC

-1285 AALGYCSLREIRGRT
+1285 ASLGYSSLRDIRGKT

-1309 SIVGRLDVTGLLRPV
+1309 SIVGRLDVTGLLREV
-1324 DLVKVAKPVYLEA
+1324 EHVKVPRPVYLEA
-1337 DFTPDQHFID
+1337 DFTPDD
-1347 ALFESYFTAE
+1347 AYIEKLLSEYFNSE
-1357 VAQIELESVK
+1357 LLNIELAGTK

-1382 VERFLNY
+1382 IERALNY
-1389 GNGYATQGRK
+1389 ENV
-1399 GEAGDVCVNAQSHPS
+1399 GEKHPAVFTAG
-1414 IFTSANGRR
+1414 NGRR
-1423 FLAPE
+1423 YLDAE
-1428 SVKVRTHGSAGQSYG
+1428 SIVVRTHGSAGQSYG

-1449 IIMEHTGVCNDGV
+1449 LVMEHVGTCNDGV

-1472 VRSPGGGALE
+1472 VRSPGGNDMSAGN
-1482 TGKNVLIGN
+1482 NVLIGN
-1491 FALFGATGGQI
+1491 FALFGATGGQAFI
-1502 FVQGEAGDRFAVRN
+1502 QGEAGDRFAVRN
-1516 SGAVAV
+1516 SGAIAV

-1542 GDYGKGFGNGMSGGV
+1542 GEYGKGFGNGMSGGL
-1557 AYQYDVDGSFAAR
+1557 AYQYDVDGAFAQR
-1570 CSEDSVTA
+1570 CSKDSVLA
-1578 LPLIEHNEGYEQAL
+1578 LPLIEHDEGYEEAL
-1592 KWHLEEH
+1592 KWHLEQH
-1599 VRFTQSPTA
+1599 VRFTQSE
-1608 KALLDDW
+1608 KAQAILDDW
-1615 ATSRTLFTLVF
+1615 ATSRTLFTLVL

-1634 HPDSILKTHSR
+1634 HPESILETNSR

-1653 AGEANRLIESV
+1653 QGEANRLIEQV
-1664 HLAYESGEALSDGLS
+1664 HFAYEGNEALSRGFS
-1679 PQYGDMDTVLIFDL
+1679 PQYGDMDTPLICDL

-1703 HQLVSSQ
+1703 HQLVKGQ
-1710 SECEVQQSR
+1710 FEGEVEQSR
-1719 LVKRLFE
+1719 AVKRLFE

-1731 LLDTLLKDV
+1731 LLDVLLKDI
-1740 KEAVS
+1740 KEAIS
-1745 NYRDEELSVLLA
+1745 NYRDDELAVLLA
-1757 HKRVVDYKT
+1757 AKRVQDYKT

-1771 DVTDTHSRGTS
+1771 DVWDTHSRGTS
-1782 VWIIARE
+1782 VWILARE
-1789 QEIQKQLQQIE
+1789 KDISKQMVEIEAVSL
-1800 PLAQRM
+1800 RT
-1806 ATLYCHTFADVIREE
+1806 ATLYCHVFADVIRDDIEE
-1821 IEQEKAQA
+1821 QKAQQVLEA
-1829 ASQQTAKA
+1829 QTA
-1837 QSA
+1837 

>member
-1 MNQNYRS
+1 MNQESRS

-30 QTHELLQLSHEAL
+30 QTHQLLSLAHQAL

-61 GVNIDLSVNF
+61 GVNIDLSINF
-71 YRFLT
+71 YRHLLKT
-76 AKPTLEKGDFGVAN
+76 SDLERGDFGVAN
-90 FFFPFDASQTDK
+90 FFFPFNSEYHAQ
-102 TKQLIESTFAAFK
+102 TKQIIETLLAKYQLDIAL
-115 FEIDQWREVPVNL
+115 WREVPINPTAIN
-128 DAVNEASQ
+128 DASNKVQ
-136 QAQQTIHQ
+136 QPIQQVIFLNGDFSRSAEHFEHQ
-144 VVFLRGDA
+144 
-152 YADAVQFENAINL
+152 INL
-165 ALSELESTGFT
+165 ALGEIESVGFT
-176 DGDLEGFYPLSMSSK
+176 DDELSGFYPLSMSSK

-197 RLNSGEVVPF
+197 RLNSWEVVPYF
-207 FADLS
+207 CDLS
-212 HPEHKVTTLF
+212 HSEHHITTLF

-261 AIARQQHKKVIF
+261 AIARQQQKRVIF

-287 ARRVVEDEMDIV
+287 ARRVVEDRLDIV

-313 PSMSDDVR
+313 DRISPEVK

-363 ETERYLAVMSESGQI
+363 ETDRYLAVMSEAGQI
-378 DFPPESVTRYGRI
+378 DFPAEDIVRFGRI

-417 KARDYKGLL
+417 KERNYSALL
-426 ASARITLDDIE
+426 ESASITLSDLEE
-437 PVGIEKIQDNTQF
+437 PKLNSITVNTNF

-475 NAAEKISAMGF
+475 HGAEKITAMGF

-518 LRESDGMTLRVAL
+518 LREGDGMTLRVAL
-531 GAKPNFSPRD
+531 GAKPNFSPRAT
-541 SVQLVLQS
+541 VQLVLNS

-555 QLEQIFTQ
+555 QLQQIFAQ
-563 TQIGVETYDALFK
+563 NQIKIETFDALFN

-581 REDNAVRVEEAIAA
+581 REDNALRVSEALTS
-595 LCDQV
+595 LCDTIQSSV
-600 EDAARRRVGIVVVS
+600 ENGTNIVVLS
-614 DKQISQEYA
+614 DKQIGNGKA
-623 ALPAILTVAAL
+623 ALPAILVATAV
-634 NQRLIQ
+634 NQRLI
-640 KGLRFNTSLV
+640 KRGLRFDASV
-650 YLTGQAASSH
+650 IYQTGQAASSH

-668 GASAVCP
+668 GISAVCP
-675 LSVYHRAQTLSNNQT
+675 ISVYHRAKTLCNNQS
-690 VEKGLNNFQKAVE
+690 VEQGLKNFQKACE

-710 GKFGLCTAESYI
+710 GKFGLCTVESYI

-730 FLDSDSDGLKA
+730 FLDTDSELLNRF
-741 YFPNISSPVGGAQFD
+741 FPNISSPVGGAQFD

-761 AAKWHF
+761 SAKWHF

-805 MTQESVQYADA
+805 MTQEEVRYVDLVAE
-816 SADQAEIALDKTS
+816 QALESTIATS
-829 EFVGEDVDYK
+829 EDVAYK
-839 DKGFDKRTP
+839 QTGYEKLTP
-848 EQIDEFA
+848 EEIDKFKVTPAYRSFA
-855 ITPSYRAFTSNLY
+855 DNLY
-868 SERET
+868 RERET
-873 RPAALRDILL
+873 RPATLRDILL
-883 LPLDFSAA
+883 LPLNFNQAK
-891 NSVDDVVKLLDRF
+891 SVDEFSHLLDRF
-904 HREGNVNYLWQGI
+904 HFEGNVNYLWSGLE
-917 TVEALGESRFALALT
+917 VEVSPDAVNQFVLT
-932 QREPQLLKAAI
+932 LNNREQMNSLKMAI
-943 ERVWQDHLTDIAI
+943 EATWSEKTEHLVIVDDAIHLTVNPELQA
-956 EFDKVV
+956 
-962 ILANERLAVFLSKVR
+962 FLSRVKLAKQPIELHQV
-977 QAKTPLAIN
+977 QA
-986 EVEPAHLITPT
+986 AHLITPAF
-997 LASGAMSHGALNA
+997 ASGAMSHGALNA
-1010 NAHIAVAQGTNIA
+1010 NAHQAVAQGTNIA

-1035 SSRYNSIKS
+1035 SSRFNSIKS

-1058 VGYLADPQLQEI
+1058 VGYLADPQLEEI

-1076 GAKPGEGGQLPAPK
+1076 GAKPGEGGQLPSPK

-1133 VKVIVKLVSSEG
+1133 VRVIVKLVSSEG

-1182 RAAEIGIAE
+1182 RVAEIGIAE

-1197 ENGLRDKVVL
+1197 ENGLRDKVTL
-1207 RCSNAHQTGMDVIK
+1207 RCSNAHQTGIDVIK

-1285 AALGYCSLREIRGRT
+1285 AHLGYQSLQEIRGKS

-1309 SIVGRLDVTGLLRPV
+1309 SIVGKLNVTGLLREV
-1324 DLVKVAKPVYLEA
+1324 DIVKVAKPVYLEA
-1337 DFTPDQHFID
+1337 DFTPDD
-1347 ALFESYFTAE
+1347 ALIEQLLANYFDQEARH
-1357 VAQIELESVK
+1357 IELDAGK
-1367 LNNRNKSTGGQLSID
+1367 LNNCNKSMGGQLSID
-1382 VERFLNY
+1382 IERALNY
-1389 GNGYATQGRK
+1389 QDK
-1399 GEAGDVCVNAQSHPS
+1399 AQQHPAALS
-1414 IFTSANGRR
+1414 AANGRR
-1423 FLAPE
+1423 FFDAE
-1428 SVKVRTHGSAGQSYG
+1428 SIVVKSHGSAGQSYA

-1449 IIMEHTGVCNDGV
+1449 LLMEHTGTCNDGV

-1472 VRSPGGGALE
+1472 VRSPSQRKFK
-1482 TGKNVLIGN
+1482 TGNNVLIGN
-1491 FALFGATGGQI
+1491 FALFGATGGQAFI
-1502 FVQGEAGDRFAVRN
+1502 QGEAGDRFAVRN

-1542 GDYGKGFGNGMSGGV
+1542 GNFGKGFGNGMSGGI
-1557 AYQYDVDGSFAAR
+1557 AYQYDVDGKFVDS
-1570 CSEDSVTA
+1570 CSADSILTI
-1578 LPLIEHNEGYEQAL
+1578 PLIEQNPGYEEAL
-1592 KWHLEEH
+1592 KWHLEQH
-1599 VRFTQSPTA
+1599 VRFTGSRKTQRI
-1608 KALLDDW
+1608 LNDW
-1615 ATSRTLFTLVF
+1615 PTSRTMFTLVI
-1626 PLALTQSQ
+1626 PLALLHSQ
-1634 HPDSILKTHSR
+1634 HPESILEHHSR
-1645 KKMLEELI
+1645 KQILEELI
-1653 AGEANRLIESV
+1653 QGQASSLIEAV
-1664 HLAYESGEALSDGLS
+1664 HFAFRDQKSLANGLS
-1679 PQYGDMDTVLIFDL
+1679 PQYGDMDTPLICEL
-1693 LTQSGVLHRA
+1693 LTHSGVLHRA
-1703 HQLVSSQ
+1703 HQLVKNTAIDTHVIQ
-1710 SECEVQQSR
+1710 R
-1719 LVKRLFE
+1719 MFE
-1726 LRDKK
+1726 LKDKK
-1731 LLDTLLKDV
+1731 LYDQLLKDV

-1745 NYRDEELSVLLA
+1745 NYSDDELSVLLA
-1757 HKRVVDYKT
+1757 NKRIQDYKA
-1766 SLARR
+1766 SLERR
-1771 DVTDTHSRGTS
+1771 DVWDTHSRGTT

-1789 QEIQKQLQQIE
+1789 RDISKEMEVIE
-1800 PLAQRM
+1800 PINQRL
-1806 ATLYCHTFADVIREE
+1806 ATLYCYTFADVIREQ
-1821 IEQEKAQA
+1821 IEQTKQEAQNA
-1829 ASQQTAKA
+1829 
-1837 QSA
+1837 

>member
-1 MNQNYRS
+1 MNQEYRS

-22 FITDKTGE
+22 FITDKSGE
-30 QTHELLQLSHEAL
+30 QTHDLLALAHQAL

-71 YRFLT
+71 YQVL
-76 AKPTLEKGDFGVAN
+76 LSQDQLSKGDFGVAN
-90 FFFPFDASQTDK
+90 FFFPFDQLEFDAA
-102 TKQLIESTFAAFK
+102 KQLIERTLAK
-115 FEIDQWREVPVNL
+115 FDLAIALWREVPVSNK
-128 DAVNEASQ
+128 AINQASQ
-136 QAQQTIHQ
+136 KVQQAIQQT
-144 VVFLRGDA
+144 VFINDREGRSPEA
-152 YADAVQFENAINL
+152 FELDINL
-165 ALSELESTGFT
+165 ALSELESIGFT
-176 DGDLEGFYPLSMSSK
+176 DDKLNGFYPLSMSSK

-197 RLNSGEVVPF
+197 RLNSWEVVPYF
-207 FADLS
+207 KDLS
-212 HPEHKVTTLF
+212 HSDHQITTLF

-287 ARRVVEDEMDIV
+287 ARRVVEDELDIV

-313 PSMSDDVR
+313 ENLSSEVK

-336 PAALIFSDGQKVGAR
+336 PAALIFSDGVKVGAR

-356 LRPLRSV
+356 LRPLRTV
-363 ETERYLAVMSESGQI
+363 ETERYLAVMSEAGQI
-378 DFPPESVTRYGRI
+378 DFPADQVTRFGRI

-402 TGRSYETNEILETLA
+402 TGQSYETKEVLETLA
-417 KARDYKGLL
+417 KERNYTALL
-426 ASARITLDDIE
+426 ESARITLDDLE
-437 PVGIEKIQDNTQF
+437 PSTLEQITENKTF
-450 STYSRHVAYSLNQES
+450 SSYSRHVAYSLNQES

-475 NAAEKISAMGF
+475 TGAEKITAMGF

-531 GAKPNFSPRD
+531 GAKPNFSSTD
-541 SVQLVLQS
+541 NTQLVLQS
-549 PILQPQ
+549 PIVLPQ
-555 QLEQIFTQ
+555 QLEQILAQKHISIANF
-563 TQIGVETYDALFK
+563 DALFT

-581 REDNAVRVEEAIAA
+581 REGNAERVKESLSQLSDDVEAAVRAGHSI
-595 LCDQV
+595 
-600 EDAARRRVGIVVVS
+600 IVLS
-614 DKQISQEYA
+614 DKNIAKDKA
-623 ALPAILTVAAL
+623 ALPAILVATTI
-634 NQRLIQ
+634 NQRLIKQ
-640 KGLRFNTSLV
+640 GLRFDASV
-650 YLTGQAASSH
+650 IYQTGQAASSH
-660 DIACLLGF
+660 DIACILGF
-668 GASAVCP
+668 GVSAVCP
-675 LSVYHRAQTLSNNQT
+675 ISVHHRAMTLSKNQS
-690 VEKGLNNFQKAVE
+690 VEVGLANFKKACE

-730 FLDSDSDGLKA
+730 FLDTDSENLKA

-761 AAKWHF
+761 NAKWHF

-805 MTQESVQYADA
+805 MTQETVRYIDQE
-816 SADQAEIALDKTS
+816 QAEQALESAVVTNADIA
-829 EFVGEDVDYK
+829 YK
-839 DKGFDKRTP
+839 ESGYEKLTP
-848 EQIDEFA
+848 AQIDAFTV
-855 ITPSYRAFTSNLY
+855 TPSYRSFSQSLY
-868 SERET
+868 KERET

-883 LPLDFSAA
+883 LPLDFNTIQSADEF
-891 NSVDDVVKLLDRF
+891 SHLLDRF
-904 HREGNVNYLWQGI
+904 HFEGNIGYLWSGLNVTPHSSDTHVFSLELHKPENINALKIAIETTWVNTINKTWLEGNVLF
-917 TVEALGESRFALALT
+917 VDAKPDLSRFLS
-932 QREPQLLKAAI
+932 RVKAARAPI
-943 ERVWQDHLTDIAI
+943 E
-956 EFDKVV
+956 
-962 ILANERLAVFLSKVR
+962 LSDV
-977 QAKTPLAIN
+977 A
-986 EVEPAHLITPT
+986 PAHKITPT
-997 LASGAMSHGALNA
+997 FASGAMSHGALNS
-1010 NAHIAVAQGTNIA
+1010 NAHQAVAQGTNIA

-1035 SSRYNSIKS
+1035 SSRFNSIKA

-1058 VGYLADPQLQEI
+1058 VGYLADPLLEEI

-1076 GAKPGEGGQLPAPK
+1076 GAKPGEGGQLPSPK

-1182 RAAEIGIAE
+1182 RAAEIGISE

-1197 ENGLRDKVVL
+1197 ENGLREKVTL
-1207 RCSNAHQTGMDVIK
+1207 RCSNAHQTGIDVIK

-1275 NVAHEVREIL
+1275 NVAHEVREYL
-1285 AALGYCSLREIRGRT
+1285 AKLGYSSLREIRGKT

-1309 SIVGRLDVTGLLRPV
+1309 SIVGRLNVTGLLREV
-1324 DLVKVAKPVYLEA
+1324 NEVKIEKPVYLEA
-1337 DFTPDQHFID
+1337 DFTPDD
-1347 ALFESYFTAE
+1347 ALIESLLNDYFETEQQNIVLDAG
-1357 VAQIELESVK
+1357 K

-1382 VERFLNY
+1382 IERNLNY
-1389 GNGYATQGRK
+1389 KGIAT
-1399 GEAGDVCVNAQSHPS
+1399 NHPS
-1414 IFTSANGRR
+1414 VKHASNGRR
-1423 FLAPE
+1423 YLDSE
-1428 SVKVRTHGSAGQSYG
+1428 SVVVKSHGSAGQSYA

-1449 IIMEHTGVCNDGV
+1449 LVMEHTGTCNDGV

-1472 VRSPGGGALE
+1472 VRSPSNNALSA
-1482 TGKNVLIGN
+1482 GNNVLIGN
-1491 FALFGATGGQI
+1491 FALFGATGGQTFI
-1502 FVQGEAGDRFAVRN
+1502 EGEAGDRFAVRN

-1542 GDYGKGFGNGMSGGV
+1542 GGYGKGFGNGMSGGV
-1557 AYQYDVDGSFAAR
+1557 SYQYDINGKFAAS
-1570 CSEDSVTA
+1570 CSKDSVMT
-1578 LPLIEHNEGYEQAL
+1578 LPLIEHSPGYEDAL
-1592 KWHLEEH
+1592 KWHLEQH
-1599 VRFTQSPTA
+1599 IRFTGSL
-1608 KALLDDW
+1608 KAQQILSDW
-1615 ATSRTLFTLVF
+1615 ATSRTLFTLVL
-1626 PLALTQSQ
+1626 PLALVQSQ
-1634 HPDSILKTHSR
+1634 HPESILAAHPR

-1653 AGEANRLIESV
+1653 HGEASRLMENI
-1664 HLAYESGEALSDGLS
+1664 HFAYRDATSLSNGLS
-1679 PQYGDMDTVLIFDL
+1679 PQYGEMDSSLICDL
-1693 LTQSGVLHRA
+1693 LAQSGVLHRA
-1703 HQLVSSQ
+1703 HQLVQ
-1710 SECEVQQSR
+1710 AQGNNEASEQNR
-1719 LVKRLFE
+1719 LIKRMFE
-1726 LRDKK
+1726 LKDKK
-1731 LLDTLLKDV
+1731 LLDSILKDV
-1740 KEAVS
+1740 KEAIS
-1745 NYRDEELSVLLA
+1745 NYKDDELSVLLA
-1757 HKRVVDYKT
+1757 HKRVQDYKA
-1766 SLARR
+1766 SLTRR
-1771 DVTDTHSRGTS
+1771 DVWDTHSRGTA

-1789 QEIQKQLQQIE
+1789 IEINKQMSDIE
-1800 PLAQRM
+1800 PLNQRL
-1806 ATLYCHTFADVIREE
+1806 ATQYCHAFADVIRFE
-1821 IEQEKAQA
+1821 IEQNKEA
-1829 ASQQTAKA
+1829 QTA
-1837 QSA
+1837 

>member
-1 MNQNYRS
+1 MNQEFRS

-22 FITDKTGE
+22 FITDKSGE
-30 QTHELLQLSHEAL
+30 QNHQMLTLAHQAL

-71 YRFLT
+71 YR
-76 AKPTLEKGDFGVAN
+76 TLLDQPNLQHGEFGVAN
-90 FFFPFDASQTDK
+90 FFFPFDAEQFETAK
-102 TKQLIESTFAAFK
+102 TLIETTLSK
-115 FEIDQWREVPVNL
+115 YHLSLQLWRIAPVNN
-128 DAVNEASQ
+128 DAINQASQ
-136 QAQQTIHQ
+136 LVQQQIHQ
-144 VVFLRGDA
+144 AVFTNKIGQRSTE
-152 YADAVQFENAINL
+152 QFEQDINL
-165 ALSELESTGFT
+165 ALGELESQGFT
-176 DGDLEGFYPLSMSSK
+176 DDALQGFYPLSMSSK

-197 RLNSGEVVPF
+197 RLNSWEVVPY
-207 FADLS
+207 FADLTNPD
-212 HPEHKVTTLF
+212 HQITTLF

-313 PSMSDDVR
+313 ENLSPEVL

-356 LRPLRSV
+356 LRPLRLV
-363 ETERYLAVMSESGQI
+363 ETDRHLAVMSEAGQI
-378 DFPPESVTRYGRI
+378 DFPADDVIRLGRI

-402 TGRSYETNEILETLA
+402 TGKSYETKEVLETLA
-417 KARDYKGLL
+417 KERNYTALL
-426 ASARITLDDIE
+426 ESARITLNDLDEFNVDDVTLNE
-437 PVGIEKIQDNTQF
+437 SF
-450 STYSRHVAYSLNQES
+450 SSYSRHVAYSLNQES

-475 NAAEKISAMGF
+475 NGAEKISAMGF
-486 GLAPNVLTD
+486 GLAPNALTD

-531 GAKPNFSPRD
+531 GAKPNFSPTET
-541 SVQLVLQS
+541 VQLVLRS
-549 PILQPQ
+549 PIIQPQ
-555 QLEQIFTQ
+555 QLEQILTQ
-563 TQIGVETYDALFK
+563 DRIAVAKIDSLYA

-581 REDNAVRVEEAIAA
+581 RADNTQRVESGIQTV
-595 LCDQV
+595 CDQV
-600 EDAARRRVGIVVVS
+600 EQAVKAGNNIIVLS
-614 DKQISQEYA
+614 DKAIAKDRA
-623 ALPAILTVAAL
+623 ALPAILVATAV
-634 NQRLIQ
+634 NQRLIKQ
-640 KGLRFNTSLV
+640 GLRFDASVV
-650 YLTGQAASSH
+650 YQTGQAASSH

-668 GASAVCP
+668 GVSAVCP
-675 LSVYHRAQTLSNNQT
+675 ISVFHRALTLSNNQSIQ
-690 VEKGLNNFQKAVE
+690 VGLNNFQKACE

-730 FLDSDSDGLKA
+730 FLDSDSDCLKDF
-741 YFPNISSPVGGAQFD
+741 FPNISSPVGGARLED
-756 DLAWS
+756 IAWS

-805 MTQESVQYADA
+805 MTQEDVRYADDHQA
-816 SADQAEIALDKTS
+816 EQADQAEQALASTVATPQDIA
-829 EFVGEDVDYK
+829 YK
-839 DKGFDKRTP
+839 ERGYEKLTP
-848 EQIDEFA
+848 EQIDA
-855 ITPSYRAFTSNLY
+855 STITPAYRDFAENLY
-868 SERET
+868 TERAT

-883 LPLDFSAA
+883 LPLDFTQSNSA
-891 NSVDDVVKLLDRF
+891 DDFAHLLDRF
-904 HREGNVNYLWQGI
+904 HFEGNVNYIWAGI
-917 TVEALGESRFALALT
+917 QVQQSTTESDQFSLTLANQEAT
-932 QREPQLLKAAI
+932 QSLR
-943 ERVWQDHLTDIAI
+943 IAI
-956 EFDKVV
+956 ETTWGDKLHKVWVEDNQVV
-962 ILANERLAVFLSKVR
+962 IDSKPELKAFLQRVKSA
-977 QAKTPLAIN
+977 AKPIAL
-986 EVEPAHLITPT
+986 EDVEPAHLITPT
-997 LASGAMSHGALNA
+997 FASGAMSHGALNA
-1010 NAHIAVAQGTNIA
+1010 NAHQAVAQGTNIA

-1035 SSRYNSIKS
+1035 STRFNSIKA

-1058 VGYLADPQLQEI
+1058 VGYLADPLLEEI

-1076 GAKPGEGGQLPAPK
+1076 GAKPGEGGQLPSPK

-1133 VKVIVKLVSSEG
+1133 VRVIVKLVSSEG

-1197 ENGLRDKVVL
+1197 ENGLRDKVTL
-1207 RCSNAHQTGMDVIK
+1207 RCSNAHQTGLDVIK

-1241 CVMAKNCNVKC
+1241 CVMAKNCNIKC

-1285 AALGYCSLREIRGRT
+1285 AELGYRSLSDIRGKT

-1309 SIVGRLDVTGLLRPV
+1309 SIVGRLNVTGLLRSV
-1324 DLVKVAKPVYLEA
+1324 DIVHIEKPVYLEA
-1337 DFTPDQHFID
+1337 DFAPDD
-1347 ALFESYFTAE
+1347 ALIESLLGDYFETE
-1357 VAQIELESVK
+1357 QRTITLDGGK
-1367 LNNRNKSTGGQLSID
+1367 LNNCNKSTGGQLAID
-1382 VERFLNY
+1382 IERQLNY
-1389 GNGYATQGRK
+1389 QGA
-1399 GEAGDVCVNAQSHPS
+1399 GEKHPAVLDAS
-1414 IFTSANGRR
+1414 NGRR
-1423 FLAPE
+1423 YLDAE
-1428 SVKVRTHGSAGQSYG
+1428 SIKVETRGSAGQSYA

-1449 IIMEHTGVCNDGV
+1449 VIMEHTGTCNDGV

-1472 VRSPGGGALE
+1472 VRSPSKTALSA
-1482 TGKNVLIGN
+1482 GNNVLIGN
-1491 FALFGATGGQI
+1491 FALFGATGGQTFI
-1502 FVQGEAGDRFAVRN
+1502 EGEAGDRFAVRN

-1557 AYQYDVDGSFAAR
+1557 AYQYNVDGKFEHS
-1570 CSEDSVTA
+1570 CSKDSVLA
-1578 LPLIEHNEGYEQAL
+1578 LPLIEHNPGYETAL

-1599 VRFTQSPTA
+1599 VRFTGSAVA
-1608 KALLDDW
+1608 KKLLADW
-1615 ATSRTLFTLVF
+1615 ATSRTLFSLVL
-1626 PLALTQSQ
+1626 PLALTKSQ
-1634 HPDSILKTHSR
+1634 HPDSILESHSR

-1653 AGEANRLIESV
+1653 NGEANRQIDEIFF
-1664 HLAYESGEALSDGLS
+1664 AYRDGKDLSNGAS
-1679 PQYGDMDTVLIFDL
+1679 PSYGDMDTPLLYDLI
-1693 LTQSGVLHRA
+1693 TQSGVLHRA
-1703 HQLVSSQ
+1703 YQLAKGQSDDDAMQ
-1710 SECEVQQSR
+1710 SELAQR
-1719 LVKRLFE
+1719 MFE
-1726 LRDKK
+1726 QKDKK
-1731 LLDTLLKDV
+1731 LLDTIIKDV
-1740 KEAVS
+1740 KEAIS
-1745 NYRDEELSVLLA
+1745 NYPDEELAVLLA
-1757 HKRVVDYKT
+1757 HKRVQDYKS

-1771 DVTDTHSRGTS
+1771 DVWDTHSRGTA

-1789 QEIQKQLQQIE
+1789 QEIGSQMTNIE
-1800 PLAQRM
+1800 PLNQRL
-1806 ATLYCHTFADVIREE
+1806 ATVYCHAFADVIRAD
-1821 IEQEKAQA
+1821 IEQEKQQATQQEAQVA
-1829 ASQQTAKA
+1829 
-1837 QSA
+1837 